1 MNKSQKILVAL
12 FFLSSI
18 GMANHGRYEQY
29 WSDYEDFANNRGKFK
44 IGQKGVIVYK
54 KEGLGEAATIE
65 QPIPNFDGMVDGGAY
80 ALWGDPQILSTASH
94 VGNWGSFTFIQR
106 HLRKDVELS
115 EGFKNKANTNKDSI
129 VQEYSERVKMPYMRD
144 LGNDYSIGRLKT
156 IAFDG
161 YTPETIKN
169 RRQIHYG
176 DLVARTGGGI
186 NSYAHDGGEKYPV
199 GYGNIA
205 GGLNKIYLVD
215 GGSFWI
221 KMQKNFQTPLD
232 SASRPGDSGSPVYIW
247 DKDNNKWLL
256 AGENS
261 AGSGDNNWN
270 KISIIK
276 QNPDLVNKYMDSIE
290 DEKITDA
297 NVTLEGKTLGFGNST
312 RVIDDNAATAK
323 NQTFAKNGL
332 TLTVNSDSDTGAS
345 RFRFSENANITGT
358 GKFNTAGL
366 IIDKNVNVNYNIIS
380 DKNTVIRKRGEG
392 SLTLN
397 ANSKNDVEVNIGEGS
412 LILDNSNGYAASHIR
427 VAQGAKVI
435 LNKDNQLNDNKIYF
449 GHRGGTLELK
459 GQNLEFNDIYHL
471 DKDAIIAN
479 KESTTKS
486 KFTFTQGK
494 DRVFLGKF
502 SGNMDV
508 EYNPN
513 EVNENSKWNLRGN
526 TDITGDL
533 NVKKGIV
540 SISGDVITSGYENN
554 VLENQF
560 EKTTF
565 KAGNINV
572 DNGSTLQLDRA
583 TKVDSNI
590 NVSGKL
596 DLTATGEVLTKLD
609 KTKPYKDYEDQSEVN
624 KVNVNGNITFKNGVS
639 NNFNAT
645 VENNNLVEINS
656 KMSGTINGEKTGN
669 GLLKINNSNNDF
681 SGNLTIKNGAV
692 ESENENILS
701 NGKYKIEEKG
711 LLRVNNNSNFNVLD
725 KIDKSST
732 GVISLGN
739 SLAEL
744 DKKYSD
750 YTNLYIGS
758 KNDITIGANDKA
770 IDKSISNINLGGD
783 NGTVT
788 LKGLELEDGTTV
800 RNINA
805 GNDKHRGNVVIDG
818 LSNDAKV
825 NITIRDGINFVVNN
839 NRSNSQFLDLGYGA
853 TAGTSLK
860 NNLKDS
866 SIGVLELTNENSI
879 EVKKVA
885 IGAKK
890 DSNVILNSY
899 TTTND
904 KTRFSGE
911 GNLTYTSTLENKELE
926 VDAQNLSG
934 GVVTL
939 TGDNKAFT
947 NKVTVMGNKNGV
959 NNGSITLKLGSE
971 MLKHKN
977 EVLIKDGGILDINNN
992 DVSIKLNNASNKYG
1006 TLTNSGTNKVDVTL
1020 DSNEATTINTTLTGN
1035 LNIIK
1040 KGTGTLKFDNKN
1052 NFKGNVVMNGGELIY
1067 DKDVLENDIE
1077 LNDAVTINKR
1087 RLLSGKE
1094 ITTEKHAI
1102 TKLTIST
1109 NKSNGD
1115 IKSSFGMINIKEN
1128 ANININSITV
1138 LKGHDDEFDVYK
1150 HLNLYGVSR
1159 DKGSLNIGKV
1169 TIADGAKMYVRN
1181 QRMIMQSLDAKDNSI
1196 LTLERAS
1203 LKLVYS
1209 ENTILNSGLKE
1220 LGLTRSKLYLRDYSS
1235 KISDKNSDKLT
1246 KVVINASREAGDSE
1260 IINGESLADNGGGG
1274 GATFVNPIVLKSD
1287 NNTASLIFK
1296 SGGFFGSGTG
1306 LTINAKV
1313 SGEGVI
1319 KFERNN
1325 GAKFEIQDNF
1335 KEFNGK
1341 VMSNNQ
1347 PNVNYDYNISSD
1359 NAEDRVI
1366 GYNLTGVGSY
1376 TNKSNKDLTFTNLSG
1391 FTGKLVAQNGDIV
1404 LKDDKAIDNTG
1415 KVETYNNTN
1424 ITLLSNNNIEVTSIN
1439 LENKNTSEG
1448 NTNKVIK
1455 DGSGRLSLGD
1465 NTSIVN
1471 FKTFEVKYGEL
1482 ELKKNIEVSNIDLK
1496 DSTKLDLNFITNGT
1510 ITSKIIGTG
1519 DLIKVGTTKIDIEGS
1534 KLNNTG
1540 SIDLQAGEL
1549 SVTGDKVLSNKVKG
1563 SADLTFKNS
1572 NVEVKDIENFSGN
1585 LNLENSTLTLKE
1597 DKSLNTDTKIIAKE
1611 SSNIKLD
1618 LSSDKVLNKLNVENK
1633 GLDTNKIEKL
1643 GEAKL
1648 TLGEDLNIK
1657 NFKHLDVKAGTL
1669 EISKNIPI
1677 ENVNVDTNTKLNVNN
1692 TTDIEMDSNIKGAG
1706 DIVKLGTGKLSI
1718 ASNKLNSEGSI
1729 DLQAGELSVTGDKV
1743 LSNKVKGSADLTFK
1757 NSNVEVKDIE
1767 NFSGNLNLENST
1779 LTLKEDKSLNTDTKI
1794 IAKESSN
1801 IKLDLSSDKVL
1812 NKLNVENKGLDTNK
1826 IEKLGEA
1833 KLTLGEDLNI
1843 KNFKHLDVKAG
1854 TLEIS
1859 KNIPIENVNVDTNT
1873 KLNVNNTTDIEMD
1886 SNIKGAGD
1894 IVKLGTGK
1902 LSIASS
1908 KLNSEGNIDLQ
1919 VGELSVTGDKVLS
1932 NKVKGSADLTF
1943 KNSNVEVKDIE
1954 NFSGNLNL
1962 ENSTLTLKEDKSLNT
1977 DTKII
1982 AKESSNIKLDLSSDK
1997 VLNKLNVENKG
2008 LDTNKIEK
2016 LGEAKL
2022 TLGEDLNIKN
2032 FKHLDVKA
2040 GTLEISK
2047 NIPIENVNVD
2057 TNTKLNV
2064 NNTTDIEMDSNIKG
2078 AGDIVKLGAG
2088 KLSIASSK
2096 LNSEGNIDLQ
2106 AGELS
2111 VTGDK
2116 VLSNK
2121 VKGSADL
2128 TFKNSNVEV
2137 KDIENFSGNLNLENS
2152 TLTLKEDK
2160 SLNTDTKIIA
2170 KESSNIKLDLSSD
2183 KVLNKLNV
2191 ENKGLDTNKIE
2202 KLGEAKLTLGEDLNI
2217 KNFKHL
2223 DVKAGTLEISKNI
2236 PIENVNVDTNTKLN
2250 VNNTTDIEMDSNI
2263 KGAGDIVKLG
2273 AGKLSIASS
2282 KLNNLGDIEI
2292 SNGKVEVNLEA
2303 EKVFSNKLKGNGNL
2317 DVIASNSNKVEFKEL
2332 KEFTG
2337 NINGRDIDVTLNGDN
2352 SLNSTVNLSG
2362 TSKLNI
2368 INDNNYSNLSVNIE
2382 NGKTVI
2388 NSDNKIDATINV
2400 KEKSSLIIN
2409 KYTNI
2414 NKVNNEGTVVL
2425 ENSKLHLDGYNSD
2438 KGIVDIN
2445 LKNKVEGILDI
2456 KNSEKDVNVKVNMSN
2471 EVIEELKNTQ
2481 LLLASSNK
2489 NVNILNL
2496 DDINKN
2502 LVRKLMFKSENNNYY
2517 IYSMLKSRD
2526 LSYSNIVNN
2535 LDSIYRNVYKMNYGK
2550 FIEARYTHQAI
2561 VDNKEKVFENS
2572 KYTTENNTDELGI
2585 NGSYY
2590 IDKLNLGINLEYIHS
2605 RNSLSMKV
2613 VDGGSSNTNYSIH
2626 SLIAKTGYKKGI
2638 FDISARVGV
2647 SNISILYSEPE
2658 NIKSVMNGLAIGI
2671 NPEYRFNK
2679 NTLVKYV
2686 NEFGYENISLSGK
2699 YITKAKL
2706 FNMYYKTGLSLN
2718 HKYIDLDLLADLRR
2732 VDNNTSTNKDVEIDV
2747 KNKYVEVNTLLKLT
2761 AKPTDSLRLNAE
2773 VELKFNQNKFAK
2785 YILNSGIQFRW

>member
-232 SASRPGDSGSPVYIW
+232 SASRPGDSGSPAYIW

-380 DKNTVIRKRGEG
+380 DNKTVIRKRGEG

-560 EKTTF
+560 EKTIF

-639 NNFNAT
+639 NNFNAN

-839 NRSNSQFLDLGYGA
+839 NRSNSQFLNLGYGA

-860 NNLKDS
+860 NNLKDA

-879 EVKKVA
+879 DVKNVA

-890 DSNVILNSY
+890 GSDVTLNTY

-911 GNLTYTSTLENKELE
+911 GNLTYTATLENKELE

-939 TGDNKAFT
+939 TGDNKNFT

-977 EVLIKDGGILDINNN
+977 EVLIKDGGILDINDN

-1006 TLTNSGTNKVDVTL
+1006 TLTNSGVNKANVTI
-1020 DSNEATTINTTLTGN
+1020 DNQDKEFTTINTTLTGN
-1035 LNIIK
+1035 LNIVK
-1040 KGTGTLKFDNKN
+1040 QGKGTLKFDNKN

-1115 IKSSFGMINIKEN
+1115 IKSSFGMINVKEN

-1404 LKDDKAIDNTG
+1404 LKDEKAIDNTG

-1424 ITLLSNNNIEVTSIN
+1424 ITLLSDNNIDVTGIN

-1455 DGSGRLSLGD
+1455 DGSGKLSLGD

-1471 FKTFEVKYGEL
+1471 FKTFEVKSGEL

-1510 ITSKIIGTG
+1510 ITSEITGTG

-1534 KLNNTG
+1534 KLKSTGSIDLQEGELSVTGNKVLSNKVKGSADLTFKNSNVEVKDIEKFSGNLNLENSTLTLKEDKSLNTDTKIIAKESSNIKIDLAKDKVLSKLNVENKGQDTNKIEKLGEAKLTLGENLNIKNFKNLDVKAGTLEISKNIPIENVNVDTNTKLNVNNTTDIEMTSNIKG
-1540 SIDLQAGEL
+1540 SGDIVKLGAGKLSIASNKLNSEGNIDLQAGEL

-1572 NVEVKDIENFSGN
+1572 NVEVKDIEKFSGN

-1611 SSNIKLD
+1611 SSNIKID
-1618 LSSDKVLNKLNVENK
+1618 LAKDKVLSKLNVENK
-1633 GLDTNKIEKL
+1633 GQDTNKIEKL

-1648 TLGEDLNIK
+1648 TLGENLNIK
-1657 NFKHLDVKAGTL
+1657 NFKNLDVKAGTL

-1692 TTDIEMDSNIKGAG
+1692 TTNIEM
-1706 DIVKLGTGKLSI
+1706 T
-1718 ASNKLNSEGSI
+1718 
-1729 DLQAGELSVTGDKV
+1729 
-1743 LSNKVKGSADLTFK
+1743 
-1757 NSNVEVKDIE
+1757 
-1767 NFSGNLNLENST
+1767 
-1779 LTLKEDKSLNTDTKI
+1779 
-1794 IAKESSN
+1794 
-1801 IKLDLSSDKVL
+1801 
-1812 NKLNVENKGLDTNK
+1812 
-1826 IEKLGEA
+1826 
-1833 KLTLGEDLNI
+1833 
-1843 KNFKHLDVKAG
+1843 
-1854 TLEIS
+1854 
-1859 KNIPIENVNVDTNT
+1859 
-1873 KLNVNNTTDIEMD
+1873 
-1886 SNIKGAGD
+1886 
-1894 IVKLGTGK
+1894 
-1902 LSIASS
+1902 
-1908 KLNSEGNIDLQ
+1908 
-1919 VGELSVTGDKVLS
+1919 
-1932 NKVKGSADLTF
+1932 
-1943 KNSNVEVKDIE
+1943 
-1954 NFSGNLNL
+1954 
-1962 ENSTLTLKEDKSLNT
+1962 
-1977 DTKII
+1977 
-1982 AKESSNIKLDLSSDK
+1982 
-1997 VLNKLNVENKG
+1997 
-2008 LDTNKIEK
+2008 
-2016 LGEAKL
+2016 
-2022 TLGEDLNIKN
+2022 
-2032 FKHLDVKA
+2032 
-2040 GTLEISK
+2040 
-2047 NIPIENVNVD
+2047 
-2057 TNTKLNV
+2057 
-2064 NNTTDIEMDSNIKG
+2064 SNIKG

-2137 KDIENFSGNLNLENS
+2137 KDIEKFSGNLNLENS

-2170 KESSNIKLDLSSD
+2170 KESSNIKIDLAKD
-2183 KVLNKLNV
+2183 KVLSKLNV
-2191 ENKGLDTNKIE
+2191 ENKGQDTNKIE
-2202 KLGEAKLTLGEDLNI
+2202 KLGEAKLTLGENLNI
-2217 KNFKHL
+2217 KNFKNL

-2250 VNNTTDIEMDSNI
+2250 VNNTTNIEMTSNI

-2273 AGKLSIASS
+2273 EGKLSIASS

-2292 SNGKVEVNLEA
+2292 SSGKVEVNLDA
-2303 EKVFSNKLKGNGNL
+2303 LKVFSNKLKGAGSL
-2317 DVIASNSNKVEFKEL
+2317 DVIASHSNKVEFKEL

-2337 NINGRDIDVTLNGDN
+2337 NINGRDVDITLNGDN

-2368 INDNNYSNLSVNIE
+2368 INDKKYSNLTLNVE

-2388 NSDNKIDATINV
+2388 NSENKIDATINI
-2400 KEKSSLIIN
+2400 KENSSLVIN
-2409 KYTNI
+2409 KDTNV

-2550 FIEARYTHQAI
+2550 FIEARYTHQTI

-2613 VDGGSSNTNYSIH
+2613 VDGGSTNTNYSIH

-2658 NIKSVMNGLAIGI
+2658 NIKAIMNGLAIGI

-2699 YITKAKL
+2699 YITKARL
-2706 FNMYYKTGLSLN
+2706 FNIYYKTGLSLN
-2718 HKYIDLDLLADLRR
+2718 HKYIDLDLLADLRH

-2761 AKPTDSLRLNAE
+2761 AKPTDSLRLNTE

>member
-129 VQEYSERVKMPYMRD
+129 VQEYSERVRMPYMRD

-169 RRQIHYG
+169 RSQIHYG
-176 DLVARTGGGI
+176 DLVARTGGGV
-186 NSYAHDGGEKYPV
+186 NSYAQDGGERYPV

-205 GGLNKIYLVD
+205 GGLNKIYHID
-215 GGSFWI
+215 GGSGSGSFWI
-221 KMQKNFQTPLD
+221 QMNKKFQTPLD
-232 SASRPGDSGSPVYIW
+232 SASRPGDSGSPAYIW

-270 KISIIK
+270 KKSIIK
-276 QNPDLVNKYMDSIE
+276 QNPDAVNAYLKSIE

-312 RVIDDNAATAK
+312 RVIDDNVATSK

-358 GKFNTAGL
+358 GKFSTAGL
-366 IIDKNVNVNYNIIS
+366 IIDKNVNVNYNIIA

-397 ANSKNDVEVNIGEGS
+397 GNSKNDVEVNIGEGS

-435 LNKDNQLNDNKIYF
+435 LNKENQLNDNKIYF

-471 DKDAIIAN
+471 DKDAMIAN
-479 KESTTKS
+479 NESTTKS

-572 DNGSTLQLDRA
+572 DSGSTLQLDRA
-583 TKVDSNI
+583 TKVESDI

-596 DLTATGEVLTKLD
+596 DLIATGEVLTKLD
-609 KTKPYKDYEDQSEVN
+609 ETKPYKDYEDQSEVN
-624 KVNVNGNITFKNGVS
+624 KVNVNGNITFKNGTA
-639 NNFNAT
+639 NNFNVN

-656 KMSGTINGEKTGN
+656 KISGTINGEKTGN
-669 GLLKINNSNNDF
+669 GLLKIKNSNNNFNGSLD
-681 SGNLTIKNGAV
+681 IKDGVV

-711 LLRVNNNSNFNVLD
+711 LLRVNNNSNLNVLD
-725 KIDKSST
+725 KIDKTST

-744 DKKYSD
+744 DKKYAD

-758 KNDITIGANDKA
+758 KNDITIGANNKA
-770 IDKSISNINLGGD
+770 IDKSINNINLGGD

-788 LKGLELEDGTTV
+788 LKGLELEDGTIV

-860 NNLKDS
+860 NNLKDE

-939 TGDNKAFT
+939 TGDNKDFT

-1006 TLTNSGTNKVDVTL
+1006 TLTNSGVNKANITID
-1020 DSNEATTINTTLTGN
+1020 NEDKEFTTINTTLTGN
-1035 LNIIK
+1035 LNIVK
-1040 KGTGTLKFDNKN
+1040 QGKGTLKFDNKN

-1067 DKDVLENDIE
+1067 DKDVLENDVE

-1115 IKSSFGMINIKEN
+1115 IKSSFGMINVKEN

-1138 LKGHDDEFDVYK
+1138 LKGHDDEFEVYR
-1150 HLNLYGVSR
+1150 HLNIKGTSR
-1159 DKGSLNIGKV
+1159 DRGSLNIGKV
-1169 TIADGAKMYVRN
+1169 SIADGAKMYVSN
-1181 QRMIMQSLDAKDNSI
+1181 QRITMQSLSAEDNSI
-1196 LTLERAS
+1196 LTLDNAS

-1220 LGLTRSKLYLRDYSS
+1220 LELKRSKLYLRDYSS

-1246 KVVINASREAGDSE
+1246 KVVIKASANAGDSE
-1260 IINGESLADNGGGG
+1260 IINGESLEDNGGGG

-1287 NNTASLIFK
+1287 NVNTASLIFK

-1306 LTINAKV
+1306 LTINSKV

-1366 GYNLTGVGSY
+1366 GYNLTGIGSY

-1404 LKDDKAIDNTG
+1404 LKDENAINNTA
-1415 KVETYNNTN
+1415 KVVETYGNSN
-1424 ITLLSNNNIEVTSIN
+1424 IKLLSDNDIDVTGIN

-1455 DGSGRLSLGD
+1455 DGSGKLSLGV
-1465 NTSIVN
+1465 NTNITN
-1471 FKTFEVKYGEL
+1471 FKTLEVKLGEL

-1510 ITSKIIGTG
+1510 ITSEITGTG

-1534 KLNNTG
+1534 KLNSTG
-1540 SIDLQAGEL
+1540 SIDLQEGEL
-1549 SVTGDKVLSNKVKG
+1549 SVTGNKVLSNKVKG

-1618 LSSDKVLNKLNVENK
+1618 LTSDKVLNKLNVENK

-1648 TLGEDLNIK
+1648 TLGENLNIK
-1657 NFKHLDVKAGTL
+1657 NFKNLDVKAGTL

-1692 TTDIEMDSNIKGAG
+1692 TTDIEMTSNIKGAG
-1706 DIVKLGTGKLSI
+1706 DIVKLGAGKLSI
-1718 ASNKLNSEGSI
+1718 ASNKLNSEGNI
-1729 DLQAGELSVTGDKV
+1729 DLQAGELSVTGNKV

-1801 IKLDLSSDKVL
+1801 IKLDLTSDKVL

-1833 KLTLGEDLNI
+1833 KLTLGENLNI
-1843 KNFKHLDVKAG
+1843 KNFKNLDVKAG

-1873 KLNVNNTTDIEMD
+1873 KLNVNNTTDIEMT

-1894 IVKLGTGK
+1894 IVKLGAGK
-1902 LSIASS
+1902 LSIASN

-1919 VGELSVTGDKVLS
+1919 AGELSVTGNKVLS

-1982 AKESSNIKLDLSSDK
+1982 AKESSNIKLDLTSDK

-2022 TLGEDLNIKN
+2022 TLGENLNIKN
-2032 FKHLDVKA
+2032 FKNLDVKA

-2064 NNTTDIEMDSNIKG
+2064 NNTTDIEM
-2078 AGDIVKLGAG
+2078 
-2088 KLSIASSK
+2088 
-2096 LNSEGNIDLQ
+2096 
-2106 AGELS
+2106 
-2111 VTGDK
+2111 T
-2116 VLSNK
+2116 
-2121 VKGSADL
+2121 
-2128 TFKNSNVEV
+2128 
-2137 KDIENFSGNLNLENS
+2137 
-2152 TLTLKEDK
+2152 
-2160 SLNTDTKIIA
+2160 
-2170 KESSNIKLDLSSD
+2170 
-2183 KVLNKLNV
+2183 
-2191 ENKGLDTNKIE
+2191 
-2202 KLGEAKLTLGEDLNI
+2202 
-2217 KNFKHL
+2217 
-2223 DVKAGTLEISKNI
+2223 
-2236 PIENVNVDTNTKLN
+2236 
-2250 VNNTTDIEMDSNI
+2250 SNI

-2292 SNGKVEVNLEA
+2292 SSGKVEVNLDA
-2303 EKVFSNKLKGNGNL
+2303 LKVFSNKLKGTGSL
-2317 DVIASNSNKVEFKEL
+2317 DVIASHSNKVEFKEL

-2337 NINGRDIDVTLNGDN
+2337 NINGRDVDITLNGDN

-2368 INDNNYSNLSVNIE
+2368 INDKKYSNLTLNVE

-2388 NSDNKIDATINV
+2388 NSENKIDATINV
-2400 KEKSSLIIN
+2400 KENSSLVIN
-2409 KYTNI
+2409 KDTNI

-2550 FIEARYTHQAI
+2550 FIEARYTHQTI

-2613 VDGGSSNTNYSIH
+2613 VDGGSTNTNYSIH

-2638 FDISARVGV
+2638 FDISARVGA

-2658 NIKSVMNGLAIGI
+2658 NIKAIMNGLAIGI

-2699 YITKAKL
+2699 YITKARL
-2706 FNMYYKTGLSLN
+2706 FNIYYKTGLSLN
-2718 HKYIDLDLLADLRR
+2718 HKYIDLDLLADLRH

-2761 AKPTDSLRLNAE
+2761 AKPTDSLRLNTE

>member
-176 DLVARTGGGI
+176 ALVARTGGGI

-232 SASRPGDSGSPVYIW
+232 SASRPGDSGSPAYIW

-639 NNFNAT
+639 NNFNAN

-681 SGNLTIKNGAV
+681 LGNLTIKNGAV

-839 NRSNSQFLDLGYGA
+839 NRSNSQFLNLGYGA
-853 TAGTSLK
+853 TAGTALK
-860 NNLKDS
+860 NNLKDA

-879 EVKKVA
+879 DVKNVA

-890 DSNVILNSY
+890 GSDVTLNTY

-939 TGDNKAFT
+939 TGDNKNFT

-977 EVLIKDGGILDINNN
+977 EVLIKDGGILDINDN

-1006 TLTNSGTNKVDVTL
+1006 TLTNSGVNKANVTI
-1020 DSNEATTINTTLTGN
+1020 DNQDKEFTTINTTLTGN
-1035 LNIIK
+1035 LNIVK
-1040 KGTGTLKFDNKN
+1040 QGKGTLKFDNKN

-1115 IKSSFGMINIKEN
+1115 IKSSFGMINVKEN

-1159 DKGSLNIGKV
+1159 DKGSINIGKV

-1181 QRMIMQSLDAKDNSI
+1181 QRMIMQSLSAEDNSV
-1196 LTLERAS
+1196 LTLDQSS

-1235 KISDKNSDKLT
+1235 KINDKNSDKLT
-1246 KVVINASREAGDSE
+1246 KVVINASATAEDSE

-1274 GATFVNPIVLKSD
+1274 GATFVNPILLKRKGA
-1287 NNTASLIFK
+1287 NTASLIFK

-1404 LKDDKAIDNTG
+1404 LKDEKAIDNTG

-1455 DGSGRLSLGD
+1455 DGSGKLSLGD

-1471 FKTFEVKYGEL
+1471 FKTFEVKSGEL

-1510 ITSKIIGTG
+1510 ITSEITGTG

-1534 KLNNTG
+1534 KLKSMG
-1540 SIDLQAGEL
+1540 SIDLQEGEL
-1549 SVTGDKVLSNKVKG
+1549 SVTGNKVLSNKVKG

-1572 NVEVKDIENFSGN
+1572 NVEVKDIEKFSGN

-1618 LSSDKVLNKLNVENK
+1618 LTSDKVLNKLNVENK
-1633 GLDTNKIEKL
+1633 GQDTNKIEKL

-1648 TLGEDLNIK
+1648 TLGENLNIK
-1657 NFKHLDVKAGTL
+1657 NFKNLDVKAGTL

-1692 TTDIEMDSNIKGAG
+1692 TTNIEMTSNIKGAG
-1706 DIVKLGTGKLSI
+1706 DIVKLG
-1718 ASNKLNSEGSI
+1718 E
-1729 DLQAGELSVTGDKV
+1729 
-1743 LSNKVKGSADLTFK
+1743 
-1757 NSNVEVKDIE
+1757 
-1767 NFSGNLNLENST
+1767 
-1779 LTLKEDKSLNTDTKI
+1779 
-1794 IAKESSN
+1794 
-1801 IKLDLSSDKVL
+1801 
-1812 NKLNVENKGLDTNK
+1812 
-1826 IEKLGEA
+1826 
-1833 KLTLGEDLNI
+1833 
-1843 KNFKHLDVKAG
+1843 
-1854 TLEIS
+1854 
-1859 KNIPIENVNVDTNT
+1859 
-1873 KLNVNNTTDIEMD
+1873 
-1886 SNIKGAGD
+1886 
-1894 IVKLGTGK
+1894 
-1902 LSIASS
+1902 
-1908 KLNSEGNIDLQ
+1908 
-1919 VGELSVTGDKVLS
+1919 
-1932 NKVKGSADLTF
+1932 
-1943 KNSNVEVKDIE
+1943 
-1954 NFSGNLNL
+1954 
-1962 ENSTLTLKEDKSLNT
+1962 
-1977 DTKII
+1977 
-1982 AKESSNIKLDLSSDK
+1982 
-1997 VLNKLNVENKG
+1997 
-2008 LDTNKIEK
+2008 
-2016 LGEAKL
+2016 
-2022 TLGEDLNIKN
+2022 
-2032 FKHLDVKA
+2032 
-2040 GTLEISK
+2040 
-2047 NIPIENVNVD
+2047 
-2057 TNTKLNV
+2057 
-2064 NNTTDIEMDSNIKG
+2064 
-2078 AGDIVKLGAG
+2078 
-2088 KLSIASSK
+2088 
-2096 LNSEGNIDLQ
+2096 
-2106 AGELS
+2106 
-2111 VTGDK
+2111 
-2116 VLSNK
+2116 
-2121 VKGSADL
+2121 
-2128 TFKNSNVEV
+2128 
-2137 KDIENFSGNLNLENS
+2137 
-2152 TLTLKEDK
+2152 
-2160 SLNTDTKIIA
+2160 
-2170 KESSNIKLDLSSD
+2170 
-2183 KVLNKLNV
+2183 
-2191 ENKGLDTNKIE
+2191 
-2202 KLGEAKLTLGEDLNI
+2202 
-2217 KNFKHL
+2217 
-2223 DVKAGTLEISKNI
+2223 
-2236 PIENVNVDTNTKLN
+2236 
-2250 VNNTTDIEMDSNI
+2250 
-2263 KGAGDIVKLG
+2263 
-2273 AGKLSIASS
+2273 GKLSIASS
-2282 KLNNLGDIEI
+2282 KLNNLGNIEI
-2292 SNGKVEVNLEA
+2292 SSGKVEVNLDA
-2303 EKVFSNKLKGNGNL
+2303 LKVFSNKLKGTGSL
-2317 DVIASNSNKVEFKEL
+2317 DVIASHSNKVEFKEL

-2337 NINGRDIDVTLNGDN
+2337 NINGRDVDVTLNGDN

-2368 INDNNYSNLSVNIE
+2368 INDKKYSNLTLNVE

-2388 NSDNKIDATINV
+2388 NSENKIDATINI
-2400 KEKSSLIIN
+2400 KENSSLVIN
-2409 KYTNI
+2409 KDTNI

-2550 FIEARYTHQAI
+2550 FIEARYTHQTI

-2613 VDGGSSNTNYSIH
+2613 VDGGSTNTNYSIH

-2699 YITKAKL
+2699 YITKARL
-2706 FNMYYKTGLSLN
+2706 FNIYYKTGLSLN
-2718 HKYIDLDLLADLRR
+2718 HKYIDLDLLADLRH

-2761 AKPTDSLRLNAE
+2761 AKPTDSLRLNTE

>member
-176 DLVARTGGGI
+176 ALVARTGGGI

-232 SASRPGDSGSPVYIW
+232 SASRPGDSGSPAYIW

-639 NNFNAT
+639 NNFNAN

-681 SGNLTIKNGAV
+681 LGNLTIKNGAV

-839 NRSNSQFLDLGYGA
+839 NRSNSQFLNLGYGA
-853 TAGTSLK
+853 TAGTALK
-860 NNLKDS
+860 NNLKDA

-879 EVKKVA
+879 DVKNVA

-890 DSNVILNSY
+890 GSDVTLNTY

-939 TGDNKAFT
+939 TGDNKNFT

-977 EVLIKDGGILDINNN
+977 EVLIKDGGILDINDN

-1006 TLTNSGTNKVDVTL
+1006 TLTNSGVNKANVTI
-1020 DSNEATTINTTLTGN
+1020 DNQDKEFTTINTTLTGN
-1035 LNIIK
+1035 LNIVK
-1040 KGTGTLKFDNKN
+1040 QGKGTLKFDNKN

-1115 IKSSFGMINIKEN
+1115 IKSSFGMINVKEN

-1159 DKGSLNIGKV
+1159 DKGSINIGKV

-1181 QRMIMQSLDAKDNSI
+1181 QRMIMQSLSAEDNSV
-1196 LTLERAS
+1196 LTLDQSS

-1235 KISDKNSDKLT
+1235 KINDKNSDKLT
-1246 KVVINASREAGDSE
+1246 KVVINASATAEDSE

-1274 GATFVNPIVLKSD
+1274 GATFVNPILLKRKGA
-1287 NNTASLIFK
+1287 NTASLIFK

-1404 LKDDKAIDNTG
+1404 LKDEKAIDNTG

-1455 DGSGRLSLGD
+1455 DGSGKLSLGD

-1471 FKTFEVKYGEL
+1471 FKTFEVKSGEL

-1510 ITSKIIGTG
+1510 ITSEITGTG

-1534 KLNNTG
+1534 KLKSTG
-1540 SIDLQAGEL
+1540 SIDLQEGEL
-1549 SVTGDKVLSNKVKG
+1549 SVTGNKVLSNKVKG

-1572 NVEVKDIENFSGN
+1572 NVEVKDIEKFSGN

-1611 SSNIKLD
+1611 SSNIKID
-1618 LSSDKVLNKLNVENK
+1618 LAKDKVLSKLNVENK
-1633 GLDTNKIEKL
+1633 GQDTNKIEKL

-1648 TLGEDLNIK
+1648 TLGENLNIK
-1657 NFKHLDVKAGTL
+1657 NFKNLDVKAGTL

-1692 TTDIEMDSNIKGAG
+1692 TTNIEM
-1706 DIVKLGTGKLSI
+1706 T
-1718 ASNKLNSEGSI
+1718 
-1729 DLQAGELSVTGDKV
+1729 
-1743 LSNKVKGSADLTFK
+1743 
-1757 NSNVEVKDIE
+1757 
-1767 NFSGNLNLENST
+1767 
-1779 LTLKEDKSLNTDTKI
+1779 
-1794 IAKESSN
+1794 
-1801 IKLDLSSDKVL
+1801 
-1812 NKLNVENKGLDTNK
+1812 
-1826 IEKLGEA
+1826 
-1833 KLTLGEDLNI
+1833 
-1843 KNFKHLDVKAG
+1843 
-1854 TLEIS
+1854 
-1859 KNIPIENVNVDTNT
+1859 
-1873 KLNVNNTTDIEMD
+1873 
-1886 SNIKGAGD
+1886 
-1894 IVKLGTGK
+1894 
-1902 LSIASS
+1902 
-1908 KLNSEGNIDLQ
+1908 
-1919 VGELSVTGDKVLS
+1919 
-1932 NKVKGSADLTF
+1932 
-1943 KNSNVEVKDIE
+1943 
-1954 NFSGNLNL
+1954 
-1962 ENSTLTLKEDKSLNT
+1962 
-1977 DTKII
+1977 
-1982 AKESSNIKLDLSSDK
+1982 
-1997 VLNKLNVENKG
+1997 
-2008 LDTNKIEK
+2008 
-2016 LGEAKL
+2016 
-2022 TLGEDLNIKN
+2022 
-2032 FKHLDVKA
+2032 
-2040 GTLEISK
+2040 
-2047 NIPIENVNVD
+2047 
-2057 TNTKLNV
+2057 
-2064 NNTTDIEMDSNIKG
+2064 SNIKG

-2137 KDIENFSGNLNLENS
+2137 KDIEKFSGNLNLENS

-2170 KESSNIKLDLSSD
+2170 KESSNIKIDLAKD
-2183 KVLNKLNV
+2183 KVLSKLNV
-2191 ENKGLDTNKIE
+2191 ENKGQDTNKIE
-2202 KLGEAKLTLGEDLNI
+2202 KLGEAKLTLGENLNI
-2217 KNFKHL
+2217 KNFKNL

-2250 VNNTTDIEMDSNI
+2250 VNNTTNIEMTSNI

-2273 AGKLSIASS
+2273 EGKLSIASS

-2292 SNGKVEVNLEA
+2292 SSGKVEVNLDA
-2303 EKVFSNKLKGNGNL
+2303 LKVFSNKLKGAGSL
-2317 DVIASNSNKVEFKEL
+2317 DVIASHSNKVEFKEL

-2337 NINGRDIDVTLNGDN
+2337 NINGRDVDITLNGDN

-2368 INDNNYSNLSVNIE
+2368 INDKKYSNLTLNVE

-2388 NSDNKIDATINV
+2388 NSENKIDATINI
-2400 KEKSSLIIN
+2400 KENSSLVIN
-2409 KYTNI
+2409 KDTNV

-2550 FIEARYTHQAI
+2550 FIEARYTHQTI

-2613 VDGGSSNTNYSIH
+2613 VYGGSTNTNYSIH

-2658 NIKSVMNGLAIGI
+2658 NIKAIMNGLAIGI

-2699 YITKAKL
+2699 YITKARL
-2706 FNMYYKTGLSLN
+2706 FNIYYKTGLSLN
-2718 HKYIDLDLLADLRR
+2718 HKYIDLDLLADLRH

-2761 AKPTDSLRLNAE
+2761 AKPTDSLRLNTE

>member
-176 DLVARTGGGI
+176 ALVARTGGGI

-232 SASRPGDSGSPVYIW
+232 SASRPGDSGSPAYIW

-345 RFRFSENANITGT
+345 RFRFSENANITGA

-397 ANSKNDVEVNIGEGS
+397 GNSKNDVEVNIGEGS

-540 SISGDVITSGYENN
+540 SISGDAITSGYENN

-639 NNFNAT
+639 NNFNAN

-839 NRSNSQFLDLGYGA
+839 NRSNSQFLNLGYGA

-860 NNLKDS
+860 NNLKDA

-879 EVKKVA
+879 DVKNVA

-890 DSNVILNSY
+890 GSDVTLNTY

-1102 TKLTIST
+1102 TKLAIST

-1115 IKSSFGMINIKEN
+1115 IKSSFGMINVKEN

-1404 LKDDKAIDNTG
+1404 LKDEKAIDNTG

-1424 ITLLSNNNIEVTSIN
+1424 ITLLSDNNIDVTGIN

-1455 DGSGRLSLGD
+1455 DGSGKLSLGD

-1471 FKTFEVKYGEL
+1471 FKTFEVKSGEL

-1510 ITSKIIGTG
+1510 ITSEITGTG
-1519 DLIKVGTTKIDIEGS
+1519 DLIKAGTTKIDIEGS
-1534 KLNNTG
+1534 KLKSTG
-1540 SIDLQAGEL
+1540 SIDLQEGEL
-1549 SVTGDKVLSNKVKG
+1549 SVTGNKVLSNKVKG
-1563 SADLTFKNS
+1563 SAELTFKNS

-1618 LSSDKVLNKLNVENK
+1618 LAKDKVLSKLNVENK
-1633 GLDTNKIEKL
+1633 GQDTNKIEKL

-1648 TLGEDLNIK
+1648 TLGENLNIK
-1657 NFKHLDVKAGTL
+1657 NFKNLDVKAGTL

-1677 ENVNVDTNTKLNVNN
+1677 ENVNLDTNTKLNVNN
-1692 TTDIEMDSNIKGAG
+1692 TTNIEMTSNIKGAG
-1706 DIVKLGTGKLSI
+1706 DIVKLGAGKLSI
-1718 ASNKLNSEGSI
+1718 ASSKLNSEGNI
-1729 DLQAGELSVTGDKV
+1729 DLQAGELSITGDKV
-1743 LSNKVKGSADLTFK
+1743 LSNKVKGSAELTFK

-1801 IKLDLSSDKVL
+1801 IKLDLAKDKVL
-1812 NKLNVENKGLDTNK
+1812 SKLNVENKGQDTNK

-1833 KLTLGEDLNI
+1833 KLTLGENLNI
-1843 KNFKHLDVKAG
+1843 KNFKNLDVKAG

-1859 KNIPIENVNVDTNT
+1859 KNIPIENVNLDTNT
-1873 KLNVNNTTDIEMD
+1873 KLNVNNTTDIEMT

-1894 IVKLGTGK
+1894 IVKLG
-1902 LSIASS
+1902 
-1908 KLNSEGNIDLQ
+1908 E
-1919 VGELSVTGDKVLS
+1919 
-1932 NKVKGSADLTF
+1932 
-1943 KNSNVEVKDIE
+1943 
-1954 NFSGNLNL
+1954 
-1962 ENSTLTLKEDKSLNT
+1962 
-1977 DTKII
+1977 
-1982 AKESSNIKLDLSSDK
+1982 
-1997 VLNKLNVENKG
+1997 
-2008 LDTNKIEK
+2008 
-2016 LGEAKL
+2016 
-2022 TLGEDLNIKN
+2022 
-2032 FKHLDVKA
+2032 
-2040 GTLEISK
+2040 
-2047 NIPIENVNVD
+2047 
-2057 TNTKLNV
+2057 
-2064 NNTTDIEMDSNIKG
+2064 
-2078 AGDIVKLGAG
+2078 
-2088 KLSIASSK
+2088 
-2096 LNSEGNIDLQ
+2096 
-2106 AGELS
+2106 
-2111 VTGDK
+2111 
-2116 VLSNK
+2116 
-2121 VKGSADL
+2121 
-2128 TFKNSNVEV
+2128 
-2137 KDIENFSGNLNLENS
+2137 
-2152 TLTLKEDK
+2152 
-2160 SLNTDTKIIA
+2160 
-2170 KESSNIKLDLSSD
+2170 
-2183 KVLNKLNV
+2183 
-2191 ENKGLDTNKIE
+2191 
-2202 KLGEAKLTLGEDLNI
+2202 
-2217 KNFKHL
+2217 
-2223 DVKAGTLEISKNI
+2223 
-2236 PIENVNVDTNTKLN
+2236 
-2250 VNNTTDIEMDSNI
+2250 
-2263 KGAGDIVKLG
+2263 
-2273 AGKLSIASS
+2273 GKLSIASS

-2292 SNGKVEVNLEA
+2292 SSGKVEVNLDA
-2303 EKVFSNKLKGNGNL
+2303 LKVFSNKLKGTGSL
-2317 DVIASNSNKVEFKEL
+2317 DVIASHSNKVEFKEL

-2337 NINGRDIDVTLNGDN
+2337 NINGRDVDITLNGDN

-2368 INDNNYSNLSVNIE
+2368 INDKKYSNLTLNVE

-2388 NSDNKIDATINV
+2388 NSENKIDATINV
-2400 KEKSSLIIN
+2400 KENSSLVIN
-2409 KYTNI
+2409 KDTNV

-2550 FIEARYTHQAI
+2550 FIEARYTHQTI

-2613 VDGGSSNTNYSIH
+2613 VDGGSTNTNYSIH

-2638 FDISARVGV
+2638 FDISARVGL

-2699 YITKAKL
+2699 YITKARL
-2706 FNMYYKTGLSLN
+2706 FNIYYKTGLSLN
-2718 HKYIDLDLLADLRR
+2718 HKYIDLDLLADLRH

-2761 AKPTDSLRLNAE
+2761 AKPTDSLRLNTE

>member
-232 SASRPGDSGSPVYIW
+232 SASRPGDSGSPAYIW

-397 ANSKNDVEVNIGEGS
+397 GNSKNDVEVNIGEGS

-560 EKTTF
+560 EKTIF

-624 KVNVNGNITFKNGVS
+624 KVNVNGNITFKNGTE
-639 NNFNAT
+639 NNFNVN

-656 KMSGTINGEKTGN
+656 KVLGTINGEKTGN
-669 GLLKINNSNNDF
+669 GLLKIKNSNNNFTGSLD
-681 SGNLTIKNGAV
+681 IKDGAV

-839 NRSNSQFLDLGYGA
+839 NRSNSQFLNLGYGA
-853 TAGTSLK
+853 TAGTALK
-860 NNLKDS
+860 NNLKDA

-879 EVKKVA
+879 DVKNVA

-890 DSNVILNSY
+890 GSDVTLNTY

-939 TGDNKAFT
+939 TGDNKNFT

-977 EVLIKDGGILDINNN
+977 EVLIKDGGILDINDN

-1006 TLTNSGTNKVDVTL
+1006 TLTNSGVNKANVTI
-1020 DSNEATTINTTLTGN
+1020 DNQDKEFTTINTTLTGN
-1035 LNIIK
+1035 LNIVK
-1040 KGTGTLKFDNKN
+1040 QGKGTLKFDNKN

-1115 IKSSFGMINIKEN
+1115 IKSSFGMINVKEN

-1159 DKGSLNIGKV
+1159 DKGSINIGKV

-1181 QRMIMQSLDAKDNSI
+1181 QRMIMQSLSAEDNSV
-1196 LTLERAS
+1196 LTLDQSS

-1235 KISDKNSDKLT
+1235 KINDKNSDKLT
-1246 KVVINASREAGDSE
+1246 KVVINASATAEDSE

-1274 GATFVNPIVLKSD
+1274 GATFVNPILLKRKGA
-1287 NNTASLIFK
+1287 NTASLIFK

-1404 LKDDKAIDNTG
+1404 LKDEKAIDNTG

-1455 DGSGRLSLGD
+1455 DGSGKLSLGD

-1471 FKTFEVKYGEL
+1471 FKTFEVKSGEL

-1510 ITSKIIGTG
+1510 ITSEITGTG

-1534 KLNNTG
+1534 KLKSTG
-1540 SIDLQAGEL
+1540 SIDLQEGEL
-1549 SVTGDKVLSNKVKG
+1549 SVTGNKVLSNKVKG

-1572 NVEVKDIENFSGN
+1572 NVEVKDIEKFSGN

-1611 SSNIKLD
+1611 SSNIKID
-1618 LSSDKVLNKLNVENK
+1618 LAKDKVLSKLNVENK
-1633 GLDTNKIEKL
+1633 GQDTNKIEKL

-1648 TLGEDLNIK
+1648 TLGENLNIK
-1657 NFKHLDVKAGTL
+1657 NFKNLDVKAGTL

-1677 ENVNVDTNTKLNVNN
+1677 ENVNVDTNTKLNINN
-1692 TTDIEMDSNIKGAG
+1692 TTNIEMTSNIKGAG
-1706 DIVKLGTGKLSI
+1706 DIVKLG
-1718 ASNKLNSEGSI
+1718 E
-1729 DLQAGELSVTGDKV
+1729 
-1743 LSNKVKGSADLTFK
+1743 
-1757 NSNVEVKDIE
+1757 
-1767 NFSGNLNLENST
+1767 
-1779 LTLKEDKSLNTDTKI
+1779 
-1794 IAKESSN
+1794 
-1801 IKLDLSSDKVL
+1801 
-1812 NKLNVENKGLDTNK
+1812 
-1826 IEKLGEA
+1826 
-1833 KLTLGEDLNI
+1833 
-1843 KNFKHLDVKAG
+1843 
-1854 TLEIS
+1854 
-1859 KNIPIENVNVDTNT
+1859 
-1873 KLNVNNTTDIEMD
+1873 
-1886 SNIKGAGD
+1886 
-1894 IVKLGTGK
+1894 
-1902 LSIASS
+1902 
-1908 KLNSEGNIDLQ
+1908 
-1919 VGELSVTGDKVLS
+1919 
-1932 NKVKGSADLTF
+1932 
-1943 KNSNVEVKDIE
+1943 
-1954 NFSGNLNL
+1954 
-1962 ENSTLTLKEDKSLNT
+1962 
-1977 DTKII
+1977 
-1982 AKESSNIKLDLSSDK
+1982 
-1997 VLNKLNVENKG
+1997 
-2008 LDTNKIEK
+2008 
-2016 LGEAKL
+2016 
-2022 TLGEDLNIKN
+2022 
-2032 FKHLDVKA
+2032 
-2040 GTLEISK
+2040 
-2047 NIPIENVNVD
+2047 
-2057 TNTKLNV
+2057 
-2064 NNTTDIEMDSNIKG
+2064 
-2078 AGDIVKLGAG
+2078 
-2088 KLSIASSK
+2088 
-2096 LNSEGNIDLQ
+2096 
-2106 AGELS
+2106 
-2111 VTGDK
+2111 
-2116 VLSNK
+2116 
-2121 VKGSADL
+2121 
-2128 TFKNSNVEV
+2128 
-2137 KDIENFSGNLNLENS
+2137 
-2152 TLTLKEDK
+2152 
-2160 SLNTDTKIIA
+2160 
-2170 KESSNIKLDLSSD
+2170 
-2183 KVLNKLNV
+2183 
-2191 ENKGLDTNKIE
+2191 
-2202 KLGEAKLTLGEDLNI
+2202 
-2217 KNFKHL
+2217 
-2223 DVKAGTLEISKNI
+2223 
-2236 PIENVNVDTNTKLN
+2236 
-2250 VNNTTDIEMDSNI
+2250 
-2263 KGAGDIVKLG
+2263 
-2273 AGKLSIASS
+2273 GKLSIASS

-2292 SNGKVEVNLEA
+2292 SSGKVEVNLDA
-2303 EKVFSNKLKGNGNL
+2303 LKVFSNKLKGAGSL
-2317 DVIASNSNKVEFKEL
+2317 DVIASHSNKVEFKEL

-2337 NINGRDIDVTLNGDN
+2337 NINGRDVDITLNGDN

-2368 INDNNYSNLSVNIE
+2368 INDKKYSNLTLNVE

-2388 NSDNKIDATINV
+2388 NSENKIDATINI
-2400 KEKSSLIIN
+2400 KENSSLVIN
-2409 KYTNI
+2409 KDTNV

-2550 FIEARYTHQAI
+2550 FIEARYTHQTI

-2613 VDGGSSNTNYSIH
+2613 VDGGSTNTNYSIH

-2658 NIKSVMNGLAIGI
+2658 NIKAIMNGLAIGI

-2699 YITKAKL
+2699 YITKARL
-2706 FNMYYKTGLSLN
+2706 FNIYYKTGLSLN
-2718 HKYIDLDLLADLRR
+2718 HKYIDLDLLADLRH

-2761 AKPTDSLRLNAE
+2761 AKPTDSLRLNTE

>member
-169 RRQIHYG
+169 RSQIHYG
-176 DLVARTGGGI
+176 DLVARTGGGV
-186 NSYAHDGGEKYPV
+186 NSYAHDDGEKYPV

-205 GGLNKIYLVD
+205 GGLNKIYHID
-215 GGSFWI
+215 GGSGSGSFWI
-221 KMQKNFQTPLD
+221 QMNKKFQTPLD
-232 SASRPGDSGSPVYIW
+232 SASRPGDSGSPAYIW

-270 KISIIK
+270 KKSIIK
-276 QNPDLVNKYMDSIE
+276 QNPDAVNAYLKSIE

-312 RVIDDNAATAK
+312 RVIDDNVATAK

-345 RFRFSENANITGT
+345 RFRFSENANITGI
-358 GKFNTAGL
+358 GKFSTAGL

-397 ANSKNDVEVNIGEGS
+397 GNSKNDVEVNIGEGS

-572 DNGSTLQLDRA
+572 DSGSTLQLDRA
-583 TKVDSNI
+583 TKVESNI

-596 DLTATGEVLTKLD
+596 NLTATGEVLTKLD
-609 KTKPYKDYEDQSEVN
+609 ETKPYKDYEDQSEVN
-624 KVNVNGNITFKNGVS
+624 KVNVNGNITFKNGTA
-639 NNFNAT
+639 NNFNVN

-656 KMSGTINGEKTGN
+656 KISGTINGIKDGD
-669 GLLKINNSNNDF
+669 GLLKIKNSNNNFTGSLD
-681 SGNLTIKNGAV
+681 IKDGVV

-711 LLRVNNNSNFNVLD
+711 LLRVNNNSNLNVLD

-744 DKKYSD
+744 DKKYAD

-860 NNLKDS
+860 NNLKDA

-879 EVKKVA
+879 DVKNVA

-890 DSNVILNSY
+890 GSNVTLNTY

-911 GNLTYTSTLENKELE
+911 GNLTYTATLENKELE

-939 TGDNKAFT
+939 TGDNKNFT

-992 DVSIKLNNASNKYG
+992 DVSIKLNNDSNKYG
-1006 TLTNSGTNKVDVTL
+1006 TLTNSGDNKVDVTL

-1040 KGTGTLKFDNKN
+1040 KGVGTLKFDNKN

-1067 DKDVLENDIE
+1067 DKDVLENDVE

-1115 IKSSFGMINIKEN
+1115 IKSSFGMINVKEN

-1138 LKGHDDEFDVYK
+1138 LKGHDDEFEVYR
-1150 HLNLYGVSR
+1150 HLNIKGTSR
-1159 DKGSLNIGKV
+1159 DRGSLNIGKV
-1169 TIADGAKMYVRN
+1169 SIADGAKMYVSN
-1181 QRMIMQSLDAKDNSI
+1181 QRITMQSLSAEDNSI
-1196 LTLERAS
+1196 LTLDNAS

-1220 LGLTRSKLYLRDYSS
+1220 LELKRSKLYLRDYSS

-1246 KVVINASREAGDSE
+1246 KVVIKASANAGDSE
-1260 IINGESLADNGGGG
+1260 IINGESLEDNGGGG

-1287 NNTASLIFK
+1287 NVNTASLIFK

-1306 LTINAKV
+1306 LTINSKV

-1404 LKDDKAIDNTG
+1404 LKDEKAIDNTG

-1424 ITLLSNNNIEVTSIN
+1424 ITLLSDNNIDVTGIN

-1455 DGSGRLSLGD
+1455 DGSGKLSLGD

-1471 FKTFEVKYGEL
+1471 FKTFEVKSGEL

-1510 ITSKIIGTG
+1510 ITSEITGTG

-1534 KLNNTG
+1534 KLNSTG
-1540 SIDLQAGEL
+1540 SIDLQEGEL

-1563 SADLTFKNS
+1563 SADLTFKDS

-1618 LSSDKVLNKLNVENK
+1618 LTSDKVLDKLNVENK

-1648 TLGEDLNIK
+1648 TLGENLNIK
-1657 NFKHLDVKAGTL
+1657 NFKNLDVKSGTL
-1669 EISKNIPI
+1669 EISKNISI

-1692 TTDIEMDSNIKGAG
+1692 TTDIEMDSNIKGSG
-1706 DIVKLGTGKLSI
+1706 DIVKLGAGKLSI

-1801 IKLDLSSDKVL
+1801 IKLDLTSDKVL
-1812 NKLNVENKGLDTNK
+1812 DKLNVENKGLDTNK

-1833 KLTLGEDLNI
+1833 KLTLGENLNI
-1843 KNFKHLDVKAG
+1843 KNFKNLDVKSG

-1859 KNIPIENVNVDTNT
+1859 KNISIENVNVDTNT
-1873 KLNVNNTTDIEMD
+1873 KLNVNNTTDIEM
-1886 SNIKGAGD
+1886 
-1894 IVKLGTGK
+1894 T
-1902 LSIASS
+1902 
-1908 KLNSEGNIDLQ
+1908 
-1919 VGELSVTGDKVLS
+1919 
-1932 NKVKGSADLTF
+1932 
-1943 KNSNVEVKDIE
+1943 
-1954 NFSGNLNL
+1954 
-1962 ENSTLTLKEDKSLNT
+1962 
-1977 DTKII
+1977 
-1982 AKESSNIKLDLSSDK
+1982 
-1997 VLNKLNVENKG
+1997 
-2008 LDTNKIEK
+2008 
-2016 LGEAKL
+2016 
-2022 TLGEDLNIKN
+2022 
-2032 FKHLDVKA
+2032 
-2040 GTLEISK
+2040 
-2047 NIPIENVNVD
+2047 
-2057 TNTKLNV
+2057 
-2064 NNTTDIEMDSNIKG
+2064 
-2078 AGDIVKLGAG
+2078 
-2088 KLSIASSK
+2088 
-2096 LNSEGNIDLQ
+2096 
-2106 AGELS
+2106 
-2111 VTGDK
+2111 
-2116 VLSNK
+2116 
-2121 VKGSADL
+2121 
-2128 TFKNSNVEV
+2128 
-2137 KDIENFSGNLNLENS
+2137 
-2152 TLTLKEDK
+2152 
-2160 SLNTDTKIIA
+2160 
-2170 KESSNIKLDLSSD
+2170 
-2183 KVLNKLNV
+2183 
-2191 ENKGLDTNKIE
+2191 
-2202 KLGEAKLTLGEDLNI
+2202 
-2217 KNFKHL
+2217 
-2223 DVKAGTLEISKNI
+2223 
-2236 PIENVNVDTNTKLN
+2236 
-2250 VNNTTDIEMDSNI
+2250 SNI

-2292 SNGKVEVNLEA
+2292 SSGKVEVNLDA
-2303 EKVFSNKLKGNGNL
+2303 LKVFSNKLKGTGSL
-2317 DVIASNSNKVEFKEL
+2317 DVIASHSNKVEFKEL

-2337 NINGRDIDVTLNGDN
+2337 NINGRDVDITLNGDN

-2368 INDNNYSNLSVNIE
+2368 INDKKYSNLTLNVE

-2388 NSDNKIDATINV
+2388 NSENKIDATINV
-2400 KEKSSLIIN
+2400 KENSSLVIN
-2409 KYTNI
+2409 KDTNI

-2550 FIEARYTHQAI
+2550 FIEARYTHQTI

-2613 VDGGSSNTNYSIH
+2613 VDGGSTNTNYSIH

-2638 FDISARVGV
+2638 FDISARVGA

-2658 NIKSVMNGLAIGI
+2658 NIKAIMNGLAIGI

-2699 YITKAKL
+2699 YITKARL
-2706 FNMYYKTGLSLN
+2706 FNIYYKTGLSLN
-2718 HKYIDLDLLADLRR
+2718 HKYIDLDLLADLRH

-2761 AKPTDSLRLNAE
+2761 AKPTDSLRLNTE

>member
-232 SASRPGDSGSPVYIW
+232 SASRPGDSGSPAYIW

-397 ANSKNDVEVNIGEGS
+397 GNSKNDVEVNIGEGS

-560 EKTTF
+560 EKTIF

-572 DNGSTLQLDRA
+572 DSGSTLQLDRA

-596 DLTATGEVLTKLD
+596 NLTATGEVLTKLD

-624 KVNVNGNITFKNGVS
+624 KVNVNGNITFKNGTA
-639 NNFNAT
+639 NNFNVN

-656 KMSGTINGEKTGN
+656 KISGTINGIKDGD
-669 GLLKINNSNNDF
+669 GLLKIKNSNNNFTGSLD
-681 SGNLTIKNGAV
+681 IKDGVV

-839 NRSNSQFLDLGYGA
+839 NRSNSQFLNLGYGA

-860 NNLKDS
+860 NNLKDA

-879 EVKKVA
+879 DVKNVA

-890 DSNVILNSY
+890 GSDVTLNTY

-911 GNLTYTSTLENKELE
+911 GNLTYTATLENKELE

-939 TGDNKAFT
+939 TGDNKNFT

-977 EVLIKDGGILDINNN
+977 EVLIKDGGILDINDN

-1006 TLTNSGTNKVDVTL
+1006 TLTNSGVNKANVTI
-1020 DSNEATTINTTLTGN
+1020 DNQDKEFTTINTTLTGN
-1035 LNIIK
+1035 LNIVK
-1040 KGTGTLKFDNKN
+1040 QGKGTLKFDNKN

-1115 IKSSFGMINIKEN
+1115 IKSSFGMINVKEN

-1159 DKGSLNIGKV
+1159 DKGSINIGKV
-1169 TIADGAKMYVRN
+1169 TIADGAKMYVSN
-1181 QRMIMQSLDAKDNSI
+1181 QRMTMQSLSAEANSI
-1196 LTLERAS
+1196 LTLDQAS

-1246 KVVINASREAGDSE
+1246 KVVINASRKAGDSE
-1260 IINGESLADNGGGG
+1260 IINGESLEDNGGGG

-1341 VMSNNQ
+1341 VMSNNKTE
-1347 PNVNYDYNISSD
+1347 VNYDFNISSD
-1359 NAEDRVI
+1359 NYEDRVI
-1366 GYNLTGVGSY
+1366 GYNLTGIGSY

-1404 LKDDKAIDNTG
+1404 LKDEKAIDNTG

-1424 ITLLSNNNIEVTSIN
+1424 ITLLSDNNIDVTGIN

-1455 DGSGRLSLGD
+1455 DGSGKLSLGD

-1471 FKTFEVKYGEL
+1471 FKTFEVKSGEL

-1510 ITSKIIGTG
+1510 ITSKITGTG

-1534 KLNNTG
+1534 KLNSTG

-1618 LSSDKVLNKLNVENK
+1618 LTSDKVLNKLNVENK

-1648 TLGEDLNIK
+1648 TLGENLNIK
-1657 NFKHLDVKAGTL
+1657 NFKNLDVKAGTL

-1692 TTDIEMDSNIKGAG
+1692 TTDIEMTSNIKGAG
-1706 DIVKLGTGKLSI
+1706 DIVKLGEGKLSI
-1718 ASNKLNSEGSI
+1718 ASNKLNSEGNI
-1729 DLQAGELSVTGDKV
+1729 DLQAGELSVTGNKV

-1801 IKLDLSSDKVL
+1801 IKLDLTSDKVL

-1833 KLTLGEDLNI
+1833 KLTLGENLNI
-1843 KNFKHLDVKAG
+1843 KNFKNLDVKAG

-1873 KLNVNNTTDIEMD
+1873 KLNVNNTTDIEMT

-1894 IVKLGTGK
+1894 IVKLGEGK
-1902 LSIASS
+1902 LSIASN

-1919 VGELSVTGDKVLS
+1919 AGELSVTGNKVLS

-1982 AKESSNIKLDLSSDK
+1982 AKESSNIKLDLTSDK

-2022 TLGEDLNIKN
+2022 TLGENLNIKN
-2032 FKHLDVKA
+2032 FKNLDVKA

-2064 NNTTDIEMDSNIKG
+2064 NNTTDIEMTSNIKG
-2078 AGDIVKLGAG
+2078 AGDIVKLG
-2088 KLSIASSK
+2088 
-2096 LNSEGNIDLQ
+2096 E
-2106 AGELS
+2106 
-2111 VTGDK
+2111 
-2116 VLSNK
+2116 
-2121 VKGSADL
+2121 
-2128 TFKNSNVEV
+2128 
-2137 KDIENFSGNLNLENS
+2137 
-2152 TLTLKEDK
+2152 
-2160 SLNTDTKIIA
+2160 
-2170 KESSNIKLDLSSD
+2170 
-2183 KVLNKLNV
+2183 
-2191 ENKGLDTNKIE
+2191 
-2202 KLGEAKLTLGEDLNI
+2202 
-2217 KNFKHL
+2217 
-2223 DVKAGTLEISKNI
+2223 
-2236 PIENVNVDTNTKLN
+2236 
-2250 VNNTTDIEMDSNI
+2250 
-2263 KGAGDIVKLG
+2263 
-2273 AGKLSIASS
+2273 GKLSIASS

-2292 SNGKVEVNLEA
+2292 SSGKVEVNLDA
-2303 EKVFSNKLKGNGNL
+2303 LKVFSNKLKGTGSL
-2317 DVIASNSNKVEFKEL
+2317 YVIASHSNKVEFKEL

-2337 NINGRDIDVTLNGDN
+2337 NINGKDVDITLNGDN

-2368 INDNNYSNLSVNIE
+2368 INDKKYSNLTLNVE

-2388 NSDNKIDATINV
+2388 NSENKIDATINV
-2400 KEKSSLIIN
+2400 KENSSLVIN
-2409 KYTNI
+2409 KDTNI

-2550 FIEARYTHQAI
+2550 FIEARYTHQTI

-2613 VDGGSSNTNYSIH
+2613 VDGGSTNTNYSIH

-2658 NIKSVMNGLAIGI
+2658 NIKAIMNGLAIGI

-2699 YITKAKL
+2699 YITKARL
-2706 FNMYYKTGLSLN
+2706 FNIYYKTGLSLN
-2718 HKYIDLDLLADLRR
+2718 HKYIDLDLLADLRH

-2761 AKPTDSLRLNAE
+2761 AKPTDSLRLNTE

>member
-115 EGFKNKANTNKDSI
+115 EGFKNKANTNKDNI

-144 LGNDYSIGRLKT
+144 LGDDYSIGRLKT

-169 RRQIHYG
+169 RSQIHNG
-176 DLVARTGGGI
+176 SLVARTGGGI
-186 NSYAHDGGEKYPV
+186 NSYAQDGGERYPV

-232 SASRPGDSGSPVYIW
+232 SASRPGDSGSPAYIW
-247 DKDNNKWLL
+247 DATNQKWLL

-261 AGSGDNNWN
+261 AGSGADNNWN

-276 QNPDLVNKYMDSIE
+276 QKPELVNSYLESIE

-312 RVIDDNAATAK
+312 RVIDDNVATTK
-323 NQTFAKNGL
+323 NQTFAKDGL

-380 DKNTVIRKRGEG
+380 DNKTVIRKRGEG

-397 ANSKNDVEVNIGEGS
+397 GNSKNDVEVNIGEGS

-435 LNKDNQLNDNKIYF
+435 LNKDNQLNGNKIYF

-459 GQNLEFNDIYHL
+459 GHNLSFNDIYHL
-471 DKDAIIAN
+471 DKDAVISN
-479 KESTTKS
+479 KESTDKATFK
-486 KFTFTQGK
+486 FTQGN

-513 EVNENSKWNLRGN
+513 ETKDNAKWNLRGN

-533 NVKKGIV
+533 NVKKGMV

-596 DLTATGEVLTKLD
+596 NLNAKGEVLTKLD
-609 KTKPYKDYEDQSEVN
+609 KTKPYLGYEDQSEVN
-624 KVNVNGNITFKNGVS
+624 KVNVNGNITFNGGAS
-639 NNFNAT
+639 NNFNVN

-656 KMSGTINGEKTGN
+656 KISGTVNGIKDGN
-669 GLLKINNSNNDF
+669 GLVKINNENNDF
-681 SGNLTIKNGAV
+681 LGNLTIKNGAL

-711 LLRVNNNSNFNVLD
+711 LLRLNNNSNFSVLD
-725 KIDKSST
+725 KIDKTST
-732 GVISLGN
+732 GVISLGK

-744 DKKYSD
+744 DRKYAD

-758 KNDITIGANDKA
+758 KNNITIGANDKA
-770 IDKSISNINLGGD
+770 IDRSISNINLGGD

-805 GNDKHRGNVVIDG
+805 GNNKHRGNVVIDG
-818 LSNDAKV
+818 LSSTANV
-825 NITIRDGINFVVNN
+825 NISIRDGINFVVNN
-839 NRSNSQFLDLGYGA
+839 NHSNSQFLDLGYGA
-853 TAGTSLK
+853 TAGTALQ
-860 NNLKDS
+860 NNLKDT

-879 EVKKVA
+879 NVKNVA

-890 DSNVILNSY
+890 DSNVTLNSY

-911 GNLTYTSTLENKELE
+911 GNLTYTATLGNKELE

-939 TGDNKAFT
+939 TGDNKNFD

-971 MLKHKN
+971 MLQNKN
-977 EVLIKDGGILDINNN
+977 EVLIKDGGTLDINNN
-992 DVSIKLNNASNKYG
+992 NVSIKLNNASNKYG
-1006 TLTNSGTNKVDVTL
+1006 TLTNSGDNKVDVTL

-1035 LNIIK
+1035 LNIVK
-1040 KGTGTLKFDNKN
+1040 QGKGTLKFDNKN

-1102 TKLTIST
+1102 TKLAIST

-1115 IKSSFGMINIKEN
+1115 IKSSFGMINVKEN

-1235 KISDKNSDKLT
+1235 KINDKNSDKLT
-1246 KVVINASREAGDSE
+1246 KVVINASATAEDSE

-1274 GATFVNPIVLKSD
+1274 GATFVNPILLKRKGA
-1287 NNTASLIFK
+1287 NTASLIFK

-1404 LKDDKAIDNTG
+1404 LKDEKAIDNTG

-1424 ITLLSNNNIEVTSIN
+1424 ITLLSDNNIDVTGIN

-1471 FKTFEVKYGEL
+1471 FKTFEVKSGEL
-1482 ELKKNIEVSNIDLK
+1482 ELKKNIEVSNIELK
-1496 DSTKLDLNFITNGT
+1496 DNTKLDLNFINDGT
-1510 ITSKIIGTG
+1510 ITSKITGIG
-1519 DLIKVGTTKIDIEGS
+1519 DLIKVGTTKVDISSS
-1534 KLNNTG
+1534 KLNSTG

-1572 NVEVKDIENFSGN
+1572 NVEVKDIEKFSGN

-1611 SSNIKLD
+1611 SSNIKID
-1618 LSSDKVLNKLNVENK
+1618 LAKDKVLSKLNVENK
-1633 GLDTNKIEKL
+1633 GQDTNKIEKL

-1648 TLGEDLNIK
+1648 TLGENLNIK
-1657 NFKHLDVKAGTL
+1657 NFKNLDVKAGTL

-1692 TTDIEMDSNIKGAG
+1692 TTDIEMTSNIKGSG
-1706 DIVKLGTGKLSI
+1706 DIVKLGAGKLSI
-1718 ASNKLNSEGSI
+1718 ASNKLNSEGNI
-1729 DLQAGELSVTGDKV
+1729 DLQAGELSVTGNKV

-1767 NFSGNLNLENST
+1767 KFSGNLNLENST

-1801 IKLDLSSDKVL
+1801 IKIDLAKDKVL
-1812 NKLNVENKGLDTNK
+1812 SKLNVENKGQDTNK

-1833 KLTLGEDLNI
+1833 KLTLGENLNI
-1843 KNFKHLDVKAG
+1843 KNFKNLDVKAG

-1873 KLNVNNTTDIEMD
+1873 KLNVNNTTNIEM
-1886 SNIKGAGD
+1886 
-1894 IVKLGTGK
+1894 T
-1902 LSIASS
+1902 
-1908 KLNSEGNIDLQ
+1908 
-1919 VGELSVTGDKVLS
+1919 
-1932 NKVKGSADLTF
+1932 
-1943 KNSNVEVKDIE
+1943 
-1954 NFSGNLNL
+1954 
-1962 ENSTLTLKEDKSLNT
+1962 
-1977 DTKII
+1977 
-1982 AKESSNIKLDLSSDK
+1982 
-1997 VLNKLNVENKG
+1997 
-2008 LDTNKIEK
+2008 
-2016 LGEAKL
+2016 
-2022 TLGEDLNIKN
+2022 
-2032 FKHLDVKA
+2032 
-2040 GTLEISK
+2040 
-2047 NIPIENVNVD
+2047 
-2057 TNTKLNV
+2057 
-2064 NNTTDIEMDSNIKG
+2064 SNIKG

-2137 KDIENFSGNLNLENS
+2137 KDIEKFSGNLNLENS

-2170 KESSNIKLDLSSD
+2170 KESSNIKIDLAKD
-2183 KVLNKLNV
+2183 KVLSKLNV
-2191 ENKGLDTNKIE
+2191 ENKGQDTNKIE
-2202 KLGEAKLTLGEDLNI
+2202 KLGEAKLTLGENLNI
-2217 KNFKHL
+2217 KNFKNL

-2250 VNNTTDIEMDSNI
+2250 VNNTTNIEMTSNI

-2273 AGKLSIASS
+2273 EGKLSIASS

-2292 SNGKVEVNLEA
+2292 SSGKVEVNLDA
-2303 EKVFSNKLKGNGNL
+2303 LKVFSNKLKGAGSL
-2317 DVIASNSNKVEFKEL
+2317 DVIASHSNKVEFKEL

-2337 NINGRDIDVTLNGDN
+2337 NINGRDVDITLNGDN

-2368 INDNNYSNLSVNIE
+2368 INDKKYSNLTLNVE

-2388 NSDNKIDATINV
+2388 NSENKIDATINI
-2400 KEKSSLIIN
+2400 KENSSLVIN
-2409 KYTNI
+2409 KDTNV

-2550 FIEARYTHQAI
+2550 FIEARYTHQTI

-2613 VDGGSSNTNYSIH
+2613 VDGGSTNTNYSIH

-2658 NIKSVMNGLAIGI
+2658 NIKAIMNGLAIGI

-2699 YITKAKL
+2699 YITKARL
-2706 FNMYYKTGLSLN
+2706 FNIYYKTGLSLN
-2718 HKYIDLDLLADLRR
+2718 HKYIDLDLLADLRH

-2761 AKPTDSLRLNAE
+2761 AKPTDSLRLNTE

>member
-1 MNKSQKILVAL
+1 MRNSKKLMFLL
-12 FFLSSI
+12 FCISTVGFS
-18 GMANHGRYEQY
+18 NHGRYEQY

-232 SASRPGDSGSPVYIW
+232 SASRPGDSGSPAYIW

-397 ANSKNDVEVNIGEGS
+397 GNSKNDVEVNIGEGS

-560 EKTTF
+560 EKTIF

-624 KVNVNGNITFKNGVS
+624 KVNVNGNITFKNGTS
-639 NNFNAT
+639 NNFNVN

-656 KMSGTINGEKTGN
+656 KISGTINGIKDGN
-669 GLLKINNSNNDF
+669 GLVKINNENNDF
-681 SGNLTIKNGAV
+681 LGNLTIKNGAL

-711 LLRVNNNSNFNVLD
+711 LLRLNNNSNFGVLD
-725 KIDKSST
+725 KIDKTST
-732 GVISLGN
+732 GVISLGR
-739 SLAEL
+739 SLTEL
-744 DKKYSD
+744 DKKYSS

-758 KNDITIGANDKA
+758 KNDITIGANNKA

-805 GNDKHRGNVVIDG
+805 GNNKHRGNVVIDG
-818 LSNDAKV
+818 LSSTANV
-825 NITIRDGINFVVNN
+825 NISIRDGINFVVNN

-853 TAGTSLK
+853 TAGTALQ
-860 NNLKDS
+860 NNLKDT
-866 SIGVLELTNENSI
+866 SIGVLELTNENRI
-879 EVKKVA
+879 DVKNIAV
-885 IGAKK
+885 GAKK
-890 DSNVILNSY
+890 GSNVTLDTY

-904 KTRFSGE
+904 KIRFSGE
-911 GNLTYTSTLENKELE
+911 GNLTYTAALGNKELE

-939 TGDNKAFT
+939 TGDNKNFD
-947 NKVTVMGNKNGV
+947 NKVTVMGNKNGE
-959 NNGSITLKLGSE
+959 NKGDITLKLGSE
-971 MLKHKN
+971 MLQNKN
-977 EVLIKDGGILDINNN
+977 EVLIKDGGTLDINNN
-992 DVSIKLNNASNKYG
+992 NVSIKLNNASNKYG
-1006 TLTNSGTNKVDVTL
+1006 TLTNSGTNKADVTL

-1035 LNIIK
+1035 LNVIK
-1040 KGTGTLKFDNKN
+1040 KGTGTIKFDNKN

-1067 DKDVLENDIE
+1067 DKDVLENDVE
-1077 LNDAVTINKR
+1077 LNDYIEILKKR
-1087 RLLSGKE
+1087 RKNQE
-1094 ITTEKHAI
+1094 IIVTNYKP
-1102 TKLTIST
+1102 TKITIST

-1115 IKSSFGMINIKEN
+1115 IKSSFGIINVTEN
-1128 ANININSITV
+1128 ANVNINSITV
-1138 LKGHDDEFDVYK
+1138 LKGHDDEFGVYR
-1150 HLNLYGVSR
+1150 HLNINGESR

-1169 TIADGAKMYVRN
+1169 TIADGAKMYVSN
-1181 QRMIMQSLDAKDNSI
+1181 QRMTMQSLEAKDNSI
-1196 LTLERAS
+1196 LTLDNAS

-1235 KISDKNSDKLT
+1235 KISNKNSDKLT
-1246 KVVINASREAGDSE
+1246 KVVINASNKTGEVSE
-1260 IINGESLADNGGGG
+1260 IINGENINDNGGGG
-1274 GATFVNPIVLKSD
+1274 GATFVNPILLKKSGT
-1287 NNTASLIFK
+1287 NVATLIFK

-1325 GAKFEIQDNF
+1325 NAKFEIQDNF
-1335 KEFNGK
+1335 KDFNGK
-1341 VMSNNQ
+1341 VMSNNSTE
-1347 PNVNYDYNISSD
+1347 VNYDYNISSD

-1424 ITLLSNNNIEVTSIN
+1424 ITLLSNNNIDVTGIN

-1471 FKTFEVKYGEL
+1471 FKTFEVKSGEL

-1510 ITSKIIGTG
+1510 ITSEITGTG

-1534 KLNNTG
+1534 KLKSTG
-1540 SIDLQAGEL
+1540 SIDLQEGEL
-1549 SVTGDKVLSNKVKG
+1549 SVTGNKVLSNKVKG

-1611 SSNIKLD
+1611 SSNIKID

-1648 TLGEDLNIK
+1648 TLGENLNIK
-1657 NFKHLDVKAGTL
+1657 NFKNLDVKAGTL

-1677 ENVNVDTNTKLNVNN
+1677 ENINVDKNTKLNVNN
-1692 TTDIEMDSNIKGAG
+1692 TTDIEMTSNIKG
-1706 DIVKLGTGKLSI
+1706 S
-1718 ASNKLNSEGSI
+1718 
-1729 DLQAGELSVTGDKV
+1729 
-1743 LSNKVKGSADLTFK
+1743 
-1757 NSNVEVKDIE
+1757 
-1767 NFSGNLNLENST
+1767 
-1779 LTLKEDKSLNTDTKI
+1779 
-1794 IAKESSN
+1794 
-1801 IKLDLSSDKVL
+1801 
-1812 NKLNVENKGLDTNK
+1812 
-1826 IEKLGEA
+1826 
-1833 KLTLGEDLNI
+1833 
-1843 KNFKHLDVKAG
+1843 
-1854 TLEIS
+1854 
-1859 KNIPIENVNVDTNT
+1859 
-1873 KLNVNNTTDIEMD
+1873 
-1886 SNIKGAGD
+1886 
-1894 IVKLGTGK
+1894 
-1902 LSIASS
+1902 
-1908 KLNSEGNIDLQ
+1908 
-1919 VGELSVTGDKVLS
+1919 
-1932 NKVKGSADLTF
+1932 
-1943 KNSNVEVKDIE
+1943 
-1954 NFSGNLNL
+1954 
-1962 ENSTLTLKEDKSLNT
+1962 
-1977 DTKII
+1977 
-1982 AKESSNIKLDLSSDK
+1982 
-1997 VLNKLNVENKG
+1997 
-2008 LDTNKIEK
+2008 
-2016 LGEAKL
+2016 
-2022 TLGEDLNIKN
+2022 
-2032 FKHLDVKA
+2032 
-2040 GTLEISK
+2040 
-2047 NIPIENVNVD
+2047 
-2057 TNTKLNV
+2057 
-2064 NNTTDIEMDSNIKG
+2064 
-2078 AGDIVKLGAG
+2078 GDIVKLGAN
-2088 KLSIASSK
+2088 KVDISSSK
-2096 LNSEGNIDLQ
+2096 LNSSGDILIDAGTLNIKMDRDKIIENKLKGTGNLKFENFGNSELNIKDTANFNGNINLSNINVTLDDEKALNSNYNFDGNSRLKLLNDRMYQ
-2106 AGELS
+2106 DMKLS
-2111 VTGDK
+2111 VNTGKLNIDS
-2116 VLSNK
+2116 LNK
-2121 VKGSADL
+2121 IDAKINVAPNSEL
-2128 TFKNSNVEV
+2128 TFTQ
-2137 KDIENFSGNLNLENS
+2137 ENNFVRELTNNGLVSLLNQKLTINNYMNGSG
-2152 TLTLKEDK
+2152 
-2160 SLNTDTKIIA
+2160 IF
-2170 KESSNIKLDLSSD
+2170 NIT
-2183 KVLNKLNV
+2183 LNKILNDTLNV
-2191 ENKGLDTNKIE
+2191 ENSDSDINVN
-2202 KLGEAKLTLGEDLNI
+2202 LNLSEEVL
-2217 KNFKHL
+2217 N
-2223 DVKAGTLEISKNI
+2223 TLEKQ
-2236 PIENVNVDTNTKLN
+2236 KLR
-2250 VNNTTDIEMDSNI
+2250 I
-2263 KGAGDIVKLG
+2263 
-2273 AGKLSIASS
+2273 
-2282 KLNNLGDIEI
+2282 
-2292 SNGKVEVNLEA
+2292 
-2303 EKVFSNKLKGNGNL
+2303 
-2317 DVIASNSNKVEFKEL
+2317 
-2332 KEFTG
+2332 
-2337 NINGRDIDVTLNGDN
+2337 
-2352 SLNSTVNLSG
+2352 
-2362 TSKLNI
+2362 
-2368 INDNNYSNLSVNIE
+2368 
-2382 NGKTVI
+2382 GKT
-2388 NSDNKIDATINV
+2388 NRKF
-2400 KEKSSLIIN
+2400 
-2409 KYTNI
+2409 
-2414 NKVNNEGTVVL
+2414 
-2425 ENSKLHLDGYNSD
+2425 
-2438 KGIVDIN
+2438 
-2445 LKNKVEGILDI
+2445 
-2456 KNSEKDVNVKVNMSN
+2456 
-2471 EVIEELKNTQ
+2471 
-2481 LLLASSNK
+2481 
-2489 NVNILNL
+2489 NILNL
-2496 DDINKN
+2496 SKFHSKNGKKILLSNENSSYYLSYEIEKLLKKYDMRLLSIMNNNTNLFDVISKISYKNFINAKYINQNRKDINNSLDLDYLTKNNLHGVSVEVGQASKDKN
-2502 LVRKLMFKSENNNYY
+2502 LAYNVEF
-2517 IYSMLKSRD
+2517 IYL
-2526 LSYSNIVNN
+2526 
-2535 LDSIYRNVYKMNYGK
+2535 
-2550 FIEARYTHQAI
+2550 
-2561 VDNKEKVFENS
+2561 DNK
-2572 KYTTENNTDELGI
+2572 
-2585 NGSYY
+2585 
-2590 IDKLNLGINLEYIHS
+2590 
-2605 RNSLSMKV
+2605 LS
-2613 VDGGSSNTNYSIH
+2613 VDGNDRIESGEVKY
-2626 SLIAKTGYKKGI
+2626 KTFAVIPKIGYKKGI
-2638 FDISARVGV
+2638 FDVSTSLGV
-2647 SNISILYSEPE
+2647 VRNDINMDKRLQTTSFVNNVNIGLNPQFDINENMKLTYVNNIGYNYMPMKNEKIKNKDEKSEELKSKLSNIYYETGLKLESKIIGLDFVTQFKHYNNHSKVKGEE
-2658 NIKSVMNGLAIGI
+2658 NIEIK
-2671 NPEYRFNK
+2671 E
-2679 NTLVKYV
+2679 KYF
-2686 NEFGYENISLSGK
+2686 E
-2699 YITKAKL
+2699 T
-2706 FNMYYKTGLSLN
+2706 NMRLGLSLN
-2718 HKYIDLDLLADLRR
+2718 PIDNFKIKAGLE
-2732 VDNNTSTNKDVEIDV
+2732 TNLSKNR
-2747 KNKYVEVNTLLKLT
+2747 KNK
-2761 AKPTDSLRLNAE
+2761 
-2773 VELKFNQNKFAK
+2773 NKFDFGFEYK
-2785 YILNSGIQFRW
+2785 W

>member
-232 SASRPGDSGSPVYIW
+232 SASRPGDSGSPAYIW

-290 DEKITDA
+290 DEKITDS

-397 ANSKNDVEVNIGEGS
+397 GNSKNDVEVNIGEGS

-560 EKTTF
+560 EKTIF

-639 NNFNAT
+639 NNFNAN

-839 NRSNSQFLDLGYGA
+839 NRSNSQFLNLGYGA

-860 NNLKDS
+860 NNLKDA

-879 EVKKVA
+879 DVKNVA

-890 DSNVILNSY
+890 GSDVTLNTY

-911 GNLTYTSTLENKELE
+911 GNLTYTATLENKELE

-939 TGDNKAFT
+939 TGDNKNFT

-977 EVLIKDGGILDINNN
+977 EVLIKDGGILDINDN

-1006 TLTNSGTNKVDVTL
+1006 TLTNSGVNKANVTI
-1020 DSNEATTINTTLTGN
+1020 DNQDKEFTTINTTLTGN
-1035 LNIIK
+1035 LNIVK
-1040 KGTGTLKFDNKN
+1040 QGKGTLKFDNKN

-1115 IKSSFGMINIKEN
+1115 IKSSFGMINVKEN

-1159 DKGSLNIGKV
+1159 DKGSINIGKV

-1181 QRMIMQSLDAKDNSI
+1181 QRMIMQSLSAEDNSV
-1196 LTLERAS
+1196 LTLDQSS

-1235 KISDKNSDKLT
+1235 KINDKNSDKLT
-1246 KVVINASREAGDSE
+1246 KVVINASATAEDSE

-1274 GATFVNPIVLKSD
+1274 GATFVNPILLKRKGA
-1287 NNTASLIFK
+1287 NTASLIFK

-1404 LKDDKAIDNTG
+1404 LKDEKAIDNTG

-1424 ITLLSNNNIEVTSIN
+1424 ITLLSDNNIDVTGIN
-1439 LENKNTSEG
+1439 LENKNISEG

-1455 DGSGRLSLGD
+1455 DGSGKLSLGD

-1471 FKTFEVKYGEL
+1471 FKTFEVKSGEL

-1510 ITSKIIGTG
+1510 ITSEITGTG
-1519 DLIKVGTTKIDIEGS
+1519 DLIKAGTTKIDIEGS
-1534 KLNNTG
+1534 KLKSTG
-1540 SIDLQAGEL
+1540 SIDLQEGEL
-1549 SVTGDKVLSNKVKG
+1549 SVTGNKVLSNKVKG

-1648 TLGEDLNIK
+1648 TLGENLNIK
-1657 NFKHLDVKAGTL
+1657 NFKNLDVKAGTL

-1692 TTDIEMDSNIKGAG
+1692 TTDIEMTSNIKGAG
-1706 DIVKLGTGKLSI
+1706 DIVKLGVGKLSIASSKLNSEGNIDLQAGELSVTGNKVLSNKVKGSADLTFKNSNVEVKDIENFSGNLNLENSTLTLKEDKSLNTDTKIIAKESSNIKIDLAKDKVLSKLNVENKGQDTNKIEKLGDAKLTLGENLNIKNFKHLDVKAGTLEIGKNIPIENVNLDTNTKLNINNTTYIEMDSNIKGSGDIVKLGAGKLSI
-1718 ASNKLNSEGSI
+1718 ASNKLNSEGNI
-1729 DLQAGELSVTGDKV
+1729 DLQAGELSVTGNKV

-1833 KLTLGEDLNI
+1833 KLTLGENLNI
-1843 KNFKHLDVKAG
+1843 KNFKNLDVKAG

-1873 KLNVNNTTDIEMD
+1873 KLNVNNTTDIEMT

-1894 IVKLGTGK
+1894 IVKLG
-1902 LSIASS
+1902 
-1908 KLNSEGNIDLQ
+1908 E
-1919 VGELSVTGDKVLS
+1919 
-1932 NKVKGSADLTF
+1932 
-1943 KNSNVEVKDIE
+1943 
-1954 NFSGNLNL
+1954 
-1962 ENSTLTLKEDKSLNT
+1962 
-1977 DTKII
+1977 
-1982 AKESSNIKLDLSSDK
+1982 
-1997 VLNKLNVENKG
+1997 
-2008 LDTNKIEK
+2008 
-2016 LGEAKL
+2016 
-2022 TLGEDLNIKN
+2022 
-2032 FKHLDVKA
+2032 
-2040 GTLEISK
+2040 
-2047 NIPIENVNVD
+2047 
-2057 TNTKLNV
+2057 
-2064 NNTTDIEMDSNIKG
+2064 
-2078 AGDIVKLGAG
+2078 
-2088 KLSIASSK
+2088 
-2096 LNSEGNIDLQ
+2096 
-2106 AGELS
+2106 
-2111 VTGDK
+2111 
-2116 VLSNK
+2116 
-2121 VKGSADL
+2121 
-2128 TFKNSNVEV
+2128 
-2137 KDIENFSGNLNLENS
+2137 
-2152 TLTLKEDK
+2152 
-2160 SLNTDTKIIA
+2160 
-2170 KESSNIKLDLSSD
+2170 
-2183 KVLNKLNV
+2183 
-2191 ENKGLDTNKIE
+2191 
-2202 KLGEAKLTLGEDLNI
+2202 
-2217 KNFKHL
+2217 
-2223 DVKAGTLEISKNI
+2223 
-2236 PIENVNVDTNTKLN
+2236 
-2250 VNNTTDIEMDSNI
+2250 
-2263 KGAGDIVKLG
+2263 
-2273 AGKLSIASS
+2273 GKLSIASS

-2292 SNGKVEVNLEA
+2292 SRGNLEVNLDA
-2303 EKVFSNKLKGNGNL
+2303 LKVFSNKLKGTGSL
-2317 DVIASNSNKVEFKEL
+2317 DVIASHSNKVEFKEL

-2337 NINGRDIDVTLNGDN
+2337 NINGKDVDITLNGDN

-2368 INDNNYSNLSVNIE
+2368 INDKKYSDLTLNVE

-2388 NSDNKIDATINV
+2388 NSENKIDATINV
-2400 KEKSSLIIN
+2400 KENSSLVIN
-2409 KYTNI
+2409 KDTNI

-2550 FIEARYTHQAI
+2550 FIEARYTHQTI

-2613 VDGGSSNTNYSIH
+2613 VDGGSTNTNYSIH

-2699 YITKAKL
+2699 YITKARL
-2706 FNMYYKTGLSLN
+2706 FNIYYKTGLSLN
-2718 HKYIDLDLLADLRR
+2718 HKYIDLDLLADLRH

-2761 AKPTDSLRLNAE
+2761 AKPTDSLRLNTE

>member
-54 KEGLGEAATIE
+54 KEGLGEAETIE

-232 SASRPGDSGSPVYIW
+232 SASRPGDSGSPAYIW

-397 ANSKNDVEVNIGEGS
+397 GNSKNDVEVNIGEGS

-479 KESTTKS
+479 NESTTKS

-526 TDITGDL
+526 TDITGEL

-572 DNGSTLQLDRA
+572 DSGSTLQLDRA

-609 KTKPYKDYEDQSEVN
+609 ETKPYKDYEDQSEVN
-624 KVNVNGNITFKNGVS
+624 KVNVNGNIIFKNGTA
-639 NNFNAT
+639 NNFNVN

-839 NRSNSQFLDLGYGA
+839 NRSNSQFLNLGYGA

-860 NNLKDS
+860 NNLKDA

-879 EVKKVA
+879 DVKNVA

-890 DSNVILNSY
+890 GSDVTLNTY

-911 GNLTYTSTLENKELE
+911 GNLTYTATLENKELE

-939 TGDNKAFT
+939 TGDNKNFT

-977 EVLIKDGGILDINNN
+977 EVLIKDGGILDINDNA
-992 DVSIKLNNASNKYG
+992 VSIKLNNASNKYG
-1006 TLTNSGTNKVDVTL
+1006 TLTNSGDNKVDVTL

-1040 KGTGTLKFDNKN
+1040 KGVGTLKFDNKN

-1067 DKDVLENDIE
+1067 DKDVLENDVE

-1115 IKSSFGMINIKEN
+1115 IKSSFGMINVKEN

-1138 LKGHDDEFDVYK
+1138 LKGHDDEFEVYR
-1150 HLNLYGVSR
+1150 HLNIKGTSR
-1159 DKGSLNIGKV
+1159 DRGSLNIGKV
-1169 TIADGAKMYVRN
+1169 SIADGAKMYVSN
-1181 QRMIMQSLDAKDNSI
+1181 QRITMQSLSAEDNSI
-1196 LTLERAS
+1196 LTLDNAS

-1220 LGLTRSKLYLRDYSS
+1220 LELKRSKLYLRDYSS

-1246 KVVINASREAGDSE
+1246 KVVIKASANAGDSE
-1260 IINGESLADNGGGG
+1260 IINGESLEDNGGGG

-1287 NNTASLIFK
+1287 NVNTASLIFK

-1306 LTINAKV
+1306 LTINSKV

-1366 GYNLTGVGSY
+1366 GYNLTGIGSY

-1404 LKDDKAIDNTG
+1404 LKDENAINNTA
-1415 KVETYNNTN
+1415 KVVETYGNSN
-1424 ITLLSNNNIEVTSIN
+1424 IKLLSDNDIDVTGIN

-1455 DGSGRLSLGD
+1455 DGSGKLSLGV
-1465 NTSIVN
+1465 NTNITN
-1471 FKTFEVKYGEL
+1471 FKTLEVKLGEL

-1510 ITSKIIGTG
+1510 ITSEITGTG

-1534 KLNNTG
+1534 KLNSTG

-1549 SVTGDKVLSNKVKG
+1549 SVTGNKVLSNKVKG

-1572 NVEVKDIENFSGN
+1572 SVEVKDIENFSGN

-1618 LSSDKVLNKLNVENK
+1618 LTSDKVLNKLNVENK

-1648 TLGEDLNIK
+1648 TLGENLNIK
-1657 NFKHLDVKAGTL
+1657 NFKNLDVKAGTL

-1692 TTDIEMDSNIKGAG
+1692 TTDIEMTSNIKGAG
-1706 DIVKLGTGKLSI
+1706 DIVKLGAGKLSI
-1718 ASNKLNSEGSI
+1718 ASNKLNSEGNI
-1729 DLQAGELSVTGDKV
+1729 DLQAGELSVTGNKV

-1757 NSNVEVKDIE
+1757 NSSVEVKDIE

-1801 IKLDLSSDKVL
+1801 IKLDLTSDKVL

-1833 KLTLGEDLNI
+1833 KLTLGENLNI
-1843 KNFKHLDVKAG
+1843 KNFKNLDVKAG

-1873 KLNVNNTTDIEMD
+1873 KLNVNNTTDIEM
-1886 SNIKGAGD
+1886 
-1894 IVKLGTGK
+1894 T
-1902 LSIASS
+1902 
-1908 KLNSEGNIDLQ
+1908 
-1919 VGELSVTGDKVLS
+1919 
-1932 NKVKGSADLTF
+1932 
-1943 KNSNVEVKDIE
+1943 
-1954 NFSGNLNL
+1954 
-1962 ENSTLTLKEDKSLNT
+1962 
-1977 DTKII
+1977 
-1982 AKESSNIKLDLSSDK
+1982 
-1997 VLNKLNVENKG
+1997 
-2008 LDTNKIEK
+2008 
-2016 LGEAKL
+2016 
-2022 TLGEDLNIKN
+2022 
-2032 FKHLDVKA
+2032 
-2040 GTLEISK
+2040 
-2047 NIPIENVNVD
+2047 
-2057 TNTKLNV
+2057 
-2064 NNTTDIEMDSNIKG
+2064 
-2078 AGDIVKLGAG
+2078 
-2088 KLSIASSK
+2088 
-2096 LNSEGNIDLQ
+2096 
-2106 AGELS
+2106 
-2111 VTGDK
+2111 
-2116 VLSNK
+2116 
-2121 VKGSADL
+2121 
-2128 TFKNSNVEV
+2128 
-2137 KDIENFSGNLNLENS
+2137 
-2152 TLTLKEDK
+2152 
-2160 SLNTDTKIIA
+2160 
-2170 KESSNIKLDLSSD
+2170 
-2183 KVLNKLNV
+2183 
-2191 ENKGLDTNKIE
+2191 
-2202 KLGEAKLTLGEDLNI
+2202 
-2217 KNFKHL
+2217 
-2223 DVKAGTLEISKNI
+2223 
-2236 PIENVNVDTNTKLN
+2236 
-2250 VNNTTDIEMDSNI
+2250 SNI

-2292 SNGKVEVNLEA
+2292 SSGKVEVNLDA
-2303 EKVFSNKLKGNGNL
+2303 LKVFSNKLKGTGSL
-2317 DVIASNSNKVEFKEL
+2317 DVIASHSNKVEFKEL

-2337 NINGRDIDVTLNGDN
+2337 NINGRDVDITLNGDN

-2368 INDNNYSNLSVNIE
+2368 INDKKYSNLTLNVE

-2388 NSDNKIDATINV
+2388 NSENKIDATINV
-2400 KEKSSLIIN
+2400 KENSSLVIN
-2409 KYTNI
+2409 KDTNI

-2550 FIEARYTHQAI
+2550 FIEARYTHQTI

-2613 VDGGSSNTNYSIH
+2613 VDGGSTNTNYSIH

-2638 FDISARVGV
+2638 FDISARVGA

-2658 NIKSVMNGLAIGI
+2658 NIKAIMNGLAIGI

-2699 YITKAKL
+2699 YITKARL
-2706 FNMYYKTGLSLN
+2706 FNIYYKTGLSLN
-2718 HKYIDLDLLADLRR
+2718 HKYIDLDLLADLRH

-2761 AKPTDSLRLNAE
+2761 AKPTDSLRLNTE

>member
-176 DLVARTGGGI
+176 ALVARTGGGI

-232 SASRPGDSGSPVYIW
+232 SASRPGDSGSPAYIW
-247 DKDNNKWLL
+247 DATNQKWLL

-261 AGSGDNNWN
+261 AGSGADNNWN

-276 QNPDLVNKYMDSIE
+276 QKPELVNSYLESIE

-312 RVIDDNAATAK
+312 RVIDDNVATTK
-323 NQTFAKNGL
+323 NQTFAKDGL

-380 DKNTVIRKRGEG
+380 DNKTVIRKRGEG

-639 NNFNAT
+639 NNFNAN

-681 SGNLTIKNGAV
+681 LGNLTIKNGAV

-744 DKKYSD
+744 DKKYAD

-758 KNDITIGANDKA
+758 KNDITIGANNKA
-770 IDKSISNINLGGD
+770 IDKSINNINLGGD

-860 NNLKDS
+860 NNLKDA

-879 EVKKVA
+879 DVKNVA

-890 DSNVILNSY
+890 GSDVTLNAY
-899 TTTND
+899 TSTND

-911 GNLTYTSTLENKELE
+911 GNLTYTATLENKELE

-939 TGDNKAFT
+939 TGDNKDFT

-1006 TLTNSGTNKVDVTL
+1006 TLTNSGTNKADVTL

-1115 IKSSFGMINIKEN
+1115 IKSSFGMINVKEN

-1404 LKDDKAIDNTG
+1404 LKDEKAIDNTG

-1424 ITLLSNNNIEVTSIN
+1424 ITLLSDNNIDVTGIN

-1455 DGSGRLSLGD
+1455 DGSGKLSLGD

-1471 FKTFEVKYGEL
+1471 FKTFEVKSGEL

-1510 ITSKIIGTG
+1510 ITSEITGTG

-1534 KLNNTG
+1534 KLKSTG
-1540 SIDLQAGEL
+1540 SIDLQEGEL
-1549 SVTGDKVLSNKVKG
+1549 SVTGNKVLSNKVKG
-1563 SADLTFKNS
+1563 SAELTFKNS

-1611 SSNIKLD
+1611 SSNIKID
-1618 LSSDKVLNKLNVENK
+1618 LAKDKVLSKLNVENK
-1633 GLDTNKIEKL
+1633 GQDTNKIEKL

-1648 TLGEDLNIK
+1648 TLGENLNIK
-1657 NFKHLDVKAGTL
+1657 NFKNLDVKAGTL

-1692 TTDIEMDSNIKGAG
+1692 TTDIEMDSNIKGSG
-1706 DIVKLGTGKLSI
+1706 DVVKLGTGKLSI
-1718 ASNKLNSEGSI
+1718 ASSKLNSEGNI
-1729 DLQAGELSVTGDKV
+1729 DLQAGELSVTGNKV
-1743 LSNKVKGSADLTFK
+1743 LSNKVKGSAELTFK

-1801 IKLDLSSDKVL
+1801 IKIDLAKDKVL
-1812 NKLNVENKGLDTNK
+1812 SKLNVENKGQDTNK

-1833 KLTLGEDLNI
+1833 KLTLGENLNI
-1843 KNFKHLDVKAG
+1843 KNFKNLDVKAG

-1886 SNIKGAGD
+1886 SNIKGSGD
-1894 IVKLGTGK
+1894 VVKLGTGK

-1919 VGELSVTGDKVLS
+1919 AGELSVTGNKVLS
-1932 NKVKGSADLTF
+1932 NKVKGSAELTF

-1982 AKESSNIKLDLSSDK
+1982 AKESSNIKIDLAKDK
-1997 VLNKLNVENKG
+1997 VLSKLNVENKG
-2008 LDTNKIEK
+2008 QDTNKIEK

-2022 TLGEDLNIKN
+2022 TLGENLNIKN
-2032 FKHLDVKA
+2032 FKNLDVKA

-2047 NIPIENVNVD
+2047 NIPIENVNLD

-2064 NNTTDIEMDSNIKG
+2064 NNTIDIEM
-2078 AGDIVKLGAG
+2078 
-2088 KLSIASSK
+2088 
-2096 LNSEGNIDLQ
+2096 
-2106 AGELS
+2106 
-2111 VTGDK
+2111 T
-2116 VLSNK
+2116 
-2121 VKGSADL
+2121 
-2128 TFKNSNVEV
+2128 
-2137 KDIENFSGNLNLENS
+2137 
-2152 TLTLKEDK
+2152 
-2160 SLNTDTKIIA
+2160 
-2170 KESSNIKLDLSSD
+2170 
-2183 KVLNKLNV
+2183 
-2191 ENKGLDTNKIE
+2191 
-2202 KLGEAKLTLGEDLNI
+2202 
-2217 KNFKHL
+2217 
-2223 DVKAGTLEISKNI
+2223 
-2236 PIENVNVDTNTKLN
+2236 
-2250 VNNTTDIEMDSNI
+2250 SNI

-2292 SNGKVEVNLEA
+2292 SRGNLEVNLDA
-2303 EKVFSNKLKGNGNL
+2303 LKVFSNKLKGTGSL
-2317 DVIASNSNKVEFKEL
+2317 DVIASHSNKVEFKEL

-2337 NINGRDIDVTLNGDN
+2337 NINGRDVDITLNGDN

-2368 INDNNYSNLSVNIE
+2368 INDKKYTDLTLNVE

-2388 NSDNKIDATINV
+2388 NSENKIDATINV
-2400 KEKSSLIIN
+2400 KENSSLVIN
-2409 KYTNI
+2409 KDTNI

-2550 FIEARYTHQAI
+2550 FIEARYTHQTI

-2699 YITKAKL
+2699 YITKARL
-2706 FNMYYKTGLSLN
+2706 FNIYYKTGLSLN
-2718 HKYIDLDLLADLRR
+2718 HKYIDLDLLADLRH

-2761 AKPTDSLRLNAE
+2761 AKPTDSLRLNTE

>member
-176 DLVARTGGGI
+176 ALVARTGGGI

-232 SASRPGDSGSPVYIW
+232 SASRPGDSGSPAYIW

-397 ANSKNDVEVNIGEGS
+397 GNSKNDVEVNIGEGS

-449 GHRGGTLELK
+449 GHRGGILELK

-560 EKTTF
+560 EKTIF

-639 NNFNAT
+639 NNFNAN

-839 NRSNSQFLDLGYGA
+839 NRSNSQFLNLGYGA

-860 NNLKDS
+860 NNLKDA

-879 EVKKVA
+879 DVKNVA

-890 DSNVILNSY
+890 GSDVTLNTY

-911 GNLTYTSTLENKELE
+911 GNLTYTATLENKELE

-939 TGDNKAFT
+939 TGDNKNFT

-977 EVLIKDGGILDINNN
+977 EVLIKDGGILDINDN

-1006 TLTNSGTNKVDVTL
+1006 TLTNSGVNKANVTI
-1020 DSNEATTINTTLTGN
+1020 DNQDKEFTTINTTLTGN
-1035 LNIIK
+1035 LNIVK
-1040 KGTGTLKFDNKN
+1040 QGKGTLKFDNKN

-1115 IKSSFGMINIKEN
+1115 IKSSFGMINVKEN

-1424 ITLLSNNNIEVTSIN
+1424 ITLLSDNNIDVTGIN

-1455 DGSGRLSLGD
+1455 DGSGKLSLGD

-1471 FKTFEVKYGEL
+1471 FKTFEVKSGEL

-1510 ITSKIIGTG
+1510 ITSEITGTG

-1534 KLNNTG
+1534 KLNSTG

-1611 SSNIKLD
+1611 SSNIKLN
-1618 LSSDKVLNKLNVENK
+1618 LTSDKVLNKLNVENK
-1633 GLDTNKIEKL
+1633 GQDTNKIEKL

-1648 TLGEDLNIK
+1648 TLGENLNIK
-1657 NFKHLDVKAGTL
+1657 NFKNLDVKSGTL
-1669 EISKNIPI
+1669 EISKNISI

-1692 TTDIEMDSNIKGAG
+1692 TTNIEMTSNIKGAG
-1706 DIVKLGTGKLSI
+1706 DIVKLGAGKLSI
-1718 ASNKLNSEGSI
+1718 ASSKLNSEGNI
-1729 DLQAGELSVTGDKV
+1729 DLQAGELSITGNKV

-1801 IKLDLSSDKVL
+1801 IKLNLTSDKVL
-1812 NKLNVENKGLDTNK
+1812 NKLNVENKGQDTNK

-1833 KLTLGEDLNI
+1833 KLTLGENLNI
-1843 KNFKHLDVKAG
+1843 KNFKNLDVKSG

-1859 KNIPIENVNVDTNT
+1859 KNISIENVNVDTNT
-1873 KLNVNNTTDIEMD
+1873 KLNVNNTTDIEMT

-1894 IVKLGTGK
+1894 IVKLG
-1902 LSIASS
+1902 
-1908 KLNSEGNIDLQ
+1908 E
-1919 VGELSVTGDKVLS
+1919 
-1932 NKVKGSADLTF
+1932 
-1943 KNSNVEVKDIE
+1943 
-1954 NFSGNLNL
+1954 
-1962 ENSTLTLKEDKSLNT
+1962 
-1977 DTKII
+1977 
-1982 AKESSNIKLDLSSDK
+1982 
-1997 VLNKLNVENKG
+1997 
-2008 LDTNKIEK
+2008 
-2016 LGEAKL
+2016 
-2022 TLGEDLNIKN
+2022 
-2032 FKHLDVKA
+2032 
-2040 GTLEISK
+2040 
-2047 NIPIENVNVD
+2047 
-2057 TNTKLNV
+2057 
-2064 NNTTDIEMDSNIKG
+2064 
-2078 AGDIVKLGAG
+2078 
-2088 KLSIASSK
+2088 
-2096 LNSEGNIDLQ
+2096 
-2106 AGELS
+2106 
-2111 VTGDK
+2111 
-2116 VLSNK
+2116 
-2121 VKGSADL
+2121 
-2128 TFKNSNVEV
+2128 
-2137 KDIENFSGNLNLENS
+2137 
-2152 TLTLKEDK
+2152 
-2160 SLNTDTKIIA
+2160 
-2170 KESSNIKLDLSSD
+2170 
-2183 KVLNKLNV
+2183 
-2191 ENKGLDTNKIE
+2191 
-2202 KLGEAKLTLGEDLNI
+2202 
-2217 KNFKHL
+2217 
-2223 DVKAGTLEISKNI
+2223 
-2236 PIENVNVDTNTKLN
+2236 
-2250 VNNTTDIEMDSNI
+2250 
-2263 KGAGDIVKLG
+2263 
-2273 AGKLSIASS
+2273 GKLSIASS
-2282 KLNNLGDIEI
+2282 KLNNLGNIEI
-2292 SNGKVEVNLEA
+2292 SSGKVEVNLDA
-2303 EKVFSNKLKGNGNL
+2303 LKVFSNKLKGTGSL
-2317 DVIASNSNKVEFKEL
+2317 DVIASHSNKVEFKEL

-2337 NINGRDIDVTLNGDN
+2337 NINGRDVDITLNGDN

-2368 INDNNYSNLSVNIE
+2368 INDKKYSNLTLNVE

-2388 NSDNKIDATINV
+2388 NSENKIDATINI
-2400 KEKSSLIIN
+2400 KENSSLIIN
-2409 KYTNI
+2409 KDTNI

-2550 FIEARYTHQAI
+2550 FIEARYTHQTI

-2613 VDGGSSNTNYSIH
+2613 VDGGSTNTNYSIH

-2679 NTLVKYV
+2679 NTLVRYV

-2699 YITKAKL
+2699 YITKARL
-2706 FNMYYKTGLSLN
+2706 FNIYYKTGLSLN

-2761 AKPTDSLRLNAE
+2761 AKPTDSLRLNTE

>member
-232 SASRPGDSGSPVYIW
+232 SASRPGDSGSPAYIW

-397 ANSKNDVEVNIGEGS
+397 GNSKNDVEVNIGEGS

-560 EKTTF
+560 EKTIF

-624 KVNVNGNITFKNGVS
+624 KVNVNGNITFKNGTE
-639 NNFNAT
+639 NNFNVN

-656 KMSGTINGEKTGN
+656 KISGTINGIKDGD
-669 GLLKINNSNNDF
+669 GLLKIKNSNNNFTGSLD
-681 SGNLTIKNGAV
+681 IKDGVV

-711 LLRVNNNSNFNVLD
+711 LLRVNNNSNLNVLD
-725 KIDKSST
+725 KIDKTST

-744 DKKYSD
+744 DKKYAD

-758 KNDITIGANDKA
+758 KNDITIGANNKA

-853 TAGTSLK
+853 TAGTALK
-860 NNLKDS
+860 NNLKDT

-992 DVSIKLNNASNKYG
+992 AVSIKLNNASNKYG
-1006 TLTNSGTNKVDVTL
+1006 TLTNSGDNKVDVTL

-1035 LNIIK
+1035 LNVIK

-1077 LNDAVTINKR
+1077 LNDAVTINKK
-1087 RLLSGKE
+1087 RLASGKE
-1094 ITTEKHAI
+1094 ITIEKHAI
-1102 TKLTIST
+1102 TKLAIST

-1115 IKSSFGMINIKEN
+1115 IKSSFGMINVKEN

-1159 DKGSLNIGKV
+1159 DKGSINIGKV
-1169 TIADGAKMYVRN
+1169 TIADGAKMYVSN
-1181 QRMIMQSLDAKDNSI
+1181 QRMTMQSLSAEANSI
-1196 LTLERAS
+1196 LTLDQAS

-1246 KVVINASREAGDSE
+1246 KVVINASRKAGDSE
-1260 IINGESLADNGGGG
+1260 IINGESLEDNGGGG

-1404 LKDDKAIDNTG
+1404 LKDEKAIDNIG

-1424 ITLLSNNNIEVTSIN
+1424 ITLLSDNNIDVTGIN

-1455 DGSGRLSLGD
+1455 DGSGKLSLGD

-1471 FKTFEVKYGEL
+1471 FKTFEVKSGEL

-1534 KLNNTG
+1534 KLNSTG
-1540 SIDLQAGEL
+1540 SIDIQEGEL
-1549 SVTGDKVLSNKVKG
+1549 SVTGNKVLSNKVKG

-1618 LSSDKVLNKLNVENK
+1618 LTSDKVLNKLNVENK
-1633 GLDTNKIEKL
+1633 GQDTNKIEKL

-1648 TLGEDLNIK
+1648 TLGENLNIK
-1657 NFKHLDVKAGTL
+1657 NFKNLDVKAGTL

-1692 TTDIEMDSNIKGAG
+1692 TTDIEM
-1706 DIVKLGTGKLSI
+1706 T
-1718 ASNKLNSEGSI
+1718 
-1729 DLQAGELSVTGDKV
+1729 
-1743 LSNKVKGSADLTFK
+1743 
-1757 NSNVEVKDIE
+1757 
-1767 NFSGNLNLENST
+1767 
-1779 LTLKEDKSLNTDTKI
+1779 
-1794 IAKESSN
+1794 
-1801 IKLDLSSDKVL
+1801 
-1812 NKLNVENKGLDTNK
+1812 
-1826 IEKLGEA
+1826 
-1833 KLTLGEDLNI
+1833 
-1843 KNFKHLDVKAG
+1843 
-1854 TLEIS
+1854 
-1859 KNIPIENVNVDTNT
+1859 
-1873 KLNVNNTTDIEMD
+1873 
-1886 SNIKGAGD
+1886 
-1894 IVKLGTGK
+1894 
-1902 LSIASS
+1902 
-1908 KLNSEGNIDLQ
+1908 
-1919 VGELSVTGDKVLS
+1919 
-1932 NKVKGSADLTF
+1932 
-1943 KNSNVEVKDIE
+1943 
-1954 NFSGNLNL
+1954 
-1962 ENSTLTLKEDKSLNT
+1962 
-1977 DTKII
+1977 
-1982 AKESSNIKLDLSSDK
+1982 
-1997 VLNKLNVENKG
+1997 
-2008 LDTNKIEK
+2008 
-2016 LGEAKL
+2016 
-2022 TLGEDLNIKN
+2022 
-2032 FKHLDVKA
+2032 
-2040 GTLEISK
+2040 
-2047 NIPIENVNVD
+2047 
-2057 TNTKLNV
+2057 
-2064 NNTTDIEMDSNIKG
+2064 
-2078 AGDIVKLGAG
+2078 
-2088 KLSIASSK
+2088 
-2096 LNSEGNIDLQ
+2096 
-2106 AGELS
+2106 
-2111 VTGDK
+2111 
-2116 VLSNK
+2116 
-2121 VKGSADL
+2121 
-2128 TFKNSNVEV
+2128 
-2137 KDIENFSGNLNLENS
+2137 
-2152 TLTLKEDK
+2152 
-2160 SLNTDTKIIA
+2160 
-2170 KESSNIKLDLSSD
+2170 
-2183 KVLNKLNV
+2183 
-2191 ENKGLDTNKIE
+2191 
-2202 KLGEAKLTLGEDLNI
+2202 
-2217 KNFKHL
+2217 
-2223 DVKAGTLEISKNI
+2223 
-2236 PIENVNVDTNTKLN
+2236 
-2250 VNNTTDIEMDSNI
+2250 SNI

-2292 SNGKVEVNLEA
+2292 SRGNLEVNLDA
-2303 EKVFSNKLKGNGNL
+2303 LKVFSNKLKGTGSL
-2317 DVIASNSNKVEFKEL
+2317 DVIASHSNKVEFKEL

-2337 NINGRDIDVTLNGDN
+2337 NINGRDVDITLNGDN

-2368 INDNNYSNLSVNIE
+2368 INDKKYSNLTLNVE

-2388 NSDNKIDATINV
+2388 NSENKIDATINI
-2400 KEKSSLIIN
+2400 KENSSLVIN
-2409 KYTNI
+2409 KDTNV

-2550 FIEARYTHQAI
+2550 FIEARYTHQTI

-2613 VDGGSSNTNYSIH
+2613 VDGGSTNTNYSIH

-2658 NIKSVMNGLAIGI
+2658 NIKAIMNGLAIGI

-2699 YITKAKL
+2699 YITKARL
-2706 FNMYYKTGLSLN
+2706 FNIYYKTGLSLN
-2718 HKYIDLDLLADLRR
+2718 HKYIDLDLLADLRH

-2761 AKPTDSLRLNAE
+2761 AKPTDSLRLNTE